1 MKFLSATAVF
11 AAALPSVTEAST
23 SESPITITDLSS
35 NRTGTFSSQFTEIIP
50 EGGAEYKISGNVS
63 FSSFSNISEEIQEPS
78 SDPEQEENDDN
89 DEESSLES
97 PNTVTEE
104 NSSPETPGD
113 NSQTSSPQEAER
125 GPEESSSST
134 TTSSPSTPSEQTQN
148 NAIAL
153 RSFLYSLQAETE
165 ETGQTPQEGVSSEEP
180 TPPESTE
187 EDQQGSTEEGQ
198 EKPNV
203 QNTTSGGGAFYN
215 NHTGPL
221 SFVNN
226 PENPGSLTLSKIRV
240 TGEGGAIYSKG
251 PLSIKDLKQLVLAE
265 NLSKKAGGAILGES
279 TVTISGVDTLTFSK
293 NAVEVTFVDQSETQT
308 PSAGS
313 ETEVPSDSSND
324 SDHSSS
330 GGDSSGVSSTP
341 QAIAFSRFL
350 SASPSTDSQPEEA
363 ENTDSS
369 VKIELGCGGGIYSK
383 GKLTVSN
390 SKEISFN
397 ENSATKDGGGIYSEE
412 DISVSTAEKVL
423 FTGNTAGVVGKES
436 ATDKEQTPT
445 DPEQVS
451 PESSP
456 DSTDSQPSSTTSA
469 RLTQLSLTLSAS
481 TEGGGSN
488 GQENSLQQDEEDS
501 EDNQQEEAS
510 SNESQDADQSNS
522 ETNQSPDSE
531 SPSPTPPQ
539 SPTTEVI
546 KPVVGRGGAVY
557 TEKSLTVTDVTQIE
571 LVNNSATGAG
581 GAIYAAD
588 KVAFT
593 TTASNTSDARDP
605 GETTISDNKASG
617 CGGGV
622 CTKAFSASNLKTLT
636 LSKNTSEK
644 SGGAIYTDL
653 DALKTPEK
661 PETEP
666 STTPPSPSSPEGPAA
681 AAKTSRFVAMTST
694 PKSETVVA
702 SPASDID
709 VFINKVLNVAIT
721 ENKAAKKGGGVY
733 GKKAKFSNLD
743 KLDIS
748 NNTAQ
753 DIGGGLC
760 LTESVE
766 FDAIGS
772 LSTSNNS
779 AIAQGAGIHAKTV
792 TITNTKSAF
801 TFANNTVQ
809 ATEDPEPEV
818 TQPEENV
825 PSEEENPSS
834 TPNNGQNQ
842 NTSPANRQNQ
852 EQSGVEESGS
862 EEASD
867 VNSEQK
873 VESEGVSDSNGSNQ
887 QESPV
892 ISPSEDNDQA
902 EGSDSTSSSETNNG
916 NSDSGDQNLSEESQ
930 EKSPTEETQN
940 STSENNAESNNNSS
954 NTDSTA
960 STGSTEGNQN
970 SQTDD
975 QENSDVNSGQEVEN
989 EGVSDSNGSNQQ
1001 ESPVI
1006 SPSEDNDQAEGSDST
1021 SSSETNNGNSD
1032 SGDQNLSEESQEKS
1046 PTEETQNST
1055 SENNAES
1062 NNSSNT
1068 DSTAS
1073 TGSTEENQNSQTDDQ
1088 ENSDVN
1094 SEQKVESE
1102 GVSDSN
1108 GSNQQESQVISPSE
1122 NNDQA
1127 EGSGSTSSSENG
1139 QNQEQSGV
1147 EESGSEE
1154 ASDVNSEQKVES
1166 EEVSDSN
1173 GSNQQ
1178 ESQVIS
1184 PSENNDQAEGSGS
1197 TSSSEKND
1205 GNSESGDQNLSEES
1219 QEKSPTEE
1227 TQNSTSGNNA
1237 ESNNNSSNTDSTAST
1252 GSTEG
1257 NQNSQTDDQENR
1269 DSNENESVSSSD
1281 GSEEQHTE
1289 SENTNSHVPS
1299 QSDLSETNSETSEAN
1314 TSEHAQ
1320 NGEQTS
1326 ENADSSTKENELSE
1340 VENTES
1346 SSAVSSESPTN
1357 SQEPQTTASSRVA
1370 ILSSTDTVGSSSATS
1385 STSEASGSDTSEGES
1400 ESEAASP
1407 DAPQT
1412 EGSSD
1417 APTLVAGG
1425 AIWGDTVKIENFSG
1439 NGTFSNNKVIDNK
1452 PSGSKANVLGG
1463 AIYAKTSL
1471 DINNESSNRSIIFSD
1486 NSVSSKSTVG
1496 QVAGGAIFSPTVT
1509 IKAPVVFSKN
1519 SATHEGTNP
1528 KNGGTTLKD
1537 TFGGAIGATT
1547 SVSISKGA
1555 SFSENIADIGSAIGL
1570 VADAIPVDNNSGT
1583 ATVSDP
1589 GTPSTTPDTQNK
1601 DTVRLEGGSYYF
1613 EKNKALK
1620 RATIYAPTVSI
1631 KAYTATFN
1639 QNSSAEEGSAIYF
1652 TKEASIESLGSV
1664 LFTGNLVTPTKST
1677 TVISTENVKK
1687 YGAAIFGQIADTN
1700 GTQPTSQTTTDNLP
1714 LTLIASGGNISFR
1727 NNEYRPTAADIGQST
1742 FCSIGGDVKLS
1753 MQAAEGKT
1761 ISFFDAIQTTTKKTG
1776 TQASAYDT
1784 LDINKSNN
1792 PKTVNSAF
1800 TGTIMFSSELHENKS
1815 YIPQNVVLH
1824 SGSLVLKANTEL
1836 HVISFEQKEG
1846 SSLIMEPGAVL
1857 SNQATADGSLVIN
1870 SLTIDLSSVGTTVS
1884 SGGGL
1889 FTPPELRIVDTNTA
1903 GGGNSGAQ
1911 PGGSSGA
1918 PTGGGNGGA
1927 ESNPGN
1933 GSSSS
1938 SPDANNTGSG
1948 SSSTNTDQSN
1958 VSGGNGA
1965 SSSADSGSST
1975 PSSSSPLPTAAS
1987 AQASI
1992 TKNLTAATPAA
2003 PTAPGTTGN
2012 QVILDG
2018 VITLVDPNG
2027 TFFQNPALGSDQTIS
2042 LLVLPTDSSKMQ
2054 AQKVVLTGDVSPV
2067 KGYTGTLTLDLSNLQ
2082 NGIQANWTF
2091 NSYRQW
2097 AYIPRDNHFYANSI
2111 IGSQMSMATVKQGL
2125 INDKLNLARFDE
2137 VAYNNLW
2144 VSGVGTMLSQRG
2156 GPRSEEM
2163 TYYSRGASVALDAK
2177 PAQDLIIGAA
2187 FSKMIGRSKS
2197 LKQEHNYTHKGSEY
2211 SYQASVY
2218 GGRPFHLV
2226 MNRGTERT
2234 LPLLLQGVISYGYIK
2249 HDTVTHYPTIRERN
2263 KGEWEDLGWLA
2274 ALRLSSILKAPK
2286 QGDSK
2291 RISVFG
2297 EFEYSS
2303 IRQKQF
2309 TETEYDPRYFGNCT
2323 YRNLAI
2329 PLGIALEGEFKGN
2342 DILMYNRFSVAYMPS
2357 IYRNSPVCKYKVLS
2371 SGEGGEI
2378 ICGVPTRNTSRAE
2391 YSTQLYLGP
2400 LWTLYGSYT
2409 LEADAHTLAN
2419 MINCGARMTF

>member
-23 SESPITITDLSS
+23 SESPKEIKDLSS
-35 NRTGTFSSQFTEIIP
+35 DRTGSSSQFTEIIP
-50 EGGAEYKISGNVS
+50 DGGAEYQISGNVS
-63 FSSFSNISEEIQEPS
+63 FSSFSNIPEEIKDKEPS
-78 SDPEQEENDDN
+78 SDSEGEEND
-89 DEESSLES
+89 ETAEASSS
-97 PNTVTEE
+97 DSQNTETNAEE
-104 NSSPETPGD
+104 NSQPSSSETQGD
-113 NSQTSSPQEAER
+113 NSRASAPQEAESA
-125 GPEESSSST
+125 PEEPSSST
-134 TTSSPSTPSEQTQN
+134 TTSSQSTSSDQPQN

-165 ETGQTPQEGVSSEEP
+165 ERAPASPDGSSSEAP
-180 TPPESTE
+180 TPPES
-187 EDQQGSTEEGQ
+187 EEGGQQ
-198 EKPNV
+198 EQSVK
-203 QNTTSGGGAFYN
+203 NTSSGGGAFYN
-215 NHTGPL
+215 NHEGEL
-221 SFVNN
+221 SLVNN
-226 PENPGSLTLSKIRV
+226 PANPGSLTLSKIRV

-251 PLSIKDLKQLVLAE
+251 PLSIKDLKQLVLAD

-279 TVTISGVDTLTFSK
+279 TVTITGVDTLTFSK
-293 NAVEVTFVDQSETQT
+293 NAVEVTFVDK
-308 PSAGS
+308 S
-313 ETEVPSDSSND
+313 ETEAPSDSSGTGDSSDSSEAEGSSGSSND
-324 SDHSSS
+324 SANNSS
-330 GGDSSGVSSTP
+330 GGDSNGVSAAA
-341 QAIAFSRFL
+341 QAAAFSRFL
-350 SASPSTDSQPEEA
+350 SASTSTDPQPGEA
-363 ENTDSS
+363 ENTDSTLN
-369 VKIELGCGGGIYSK
+369 VKLGCGGGIYSK
-383 GKLTVSN
+383 GKLTVSD

-397 ENSATKDGGGIYSEE
+397 ENSATKDGGGIYSEN
-412 DISVSTAEKVL
+412 DISVSAAEKVL

-436 ATDKEQTPT
+436 TTDTEQTPT
-445 DPEQVS
+445 DQEQGSQGTEQDS
-451 PESSP
+451 PESSPGSTSSQGSSP
-456 DSTDSQPSSTTSA
+456 DSTDSQQSAPNSASSQQSSIASA
-469 RLTQLSLTLSAS
+469 RLTQLSLTRSAS
-481 TEGGGSN
+481 TEASGST
-488 GQENSLQQDEEDS
+488 GQENTSQQNGQTS
-501 EDNQQEEAS
+501 EGNQQGQAS
-510 SNESQDADQSNS
+510 SNENQDQSAS
-522 ETNQSPDSE
+522 ENDQSSGGG
-531 SPSPTPPQ
+531 SSSPTTPQ
-539 SPTTEVI
+539 SPTPEVI

-557 TEKSLTVTDVTQIE
+557 TEKSLTVTDVTKIE
-571 LVNNSATGAG
+571 LVKNSATGDG

-593 TTASNTSDARDP
+593 TTTASDTSAARDP
-605 GETTISDNKASG
+605 GDTTISENKASG

-622 CTKAFSASNLKTLT
+622 CTKAFSANNLKTLT

-661 PETEP
+661 SETEP
-666 STTPPSPSSPEGPAA
+666 STTPPSRPEGQAA
-681 AAKTSRFVAMTST
+681 AAKTSRFVATTSA

-702 SPASDID
+702 SPDSAID
-709 VFINKVLNVAIT
+709 VCINEVLSVAIT

-779 AIAQGAGIHAKTV
+779 AIAQGAGIHAQTV

-801 TFANNTVQ
+801 TFADNTVK
-809 ATEDPEPEV
+809 ATEDPKPEV
-818 TQPEENV
+818 TQPEGTA
-825 PSEEENPSS
+825 PSEEEKPSS
-834 TPNNGQNQ
+834 PPNNEQ
-842 NTSPANRQNQ
+842 TQ
-852 EQSGVEESGS
+852 EPSG
-862 EEASD
+862 
-867 VNSEQK
+867 
-873 VESEGVSDSNGSNQ
+873 
-887 QESPV
+887 
-892 ISPSEDNDQA
+892 A
-902 EGSDSTSSSETNNG
+902 EGSDSEEASETNRGQEGETEEVSNSNESASTLSSERNSESEG
-916 NSDSGDQNLSEESQ
+916 RSDSNEADQQESRVISNSEESEQAERSDSTSFSVRNNENSDSEAHTLSETS
-930 EKSPTEETQN
+930 EETLN
-940 STSENNAESNNNSS
+940 STPENNVESNNNSS
-954 NTDSTA
+954 HTESTANTD
-960 STGSTEGNQN
+960 STEGNQD
-970 SQTDD
+970 SQTGD
-975 QENSDVNSGQEVEN
+975 QEH
-989 EGVSDSNGSNQQ
+989 
-1001 ESPVI
+1001 
-1006 SPSEDNDQAEGSDST
+1006 
-1021 SSSETNNGNSD
+1021 
-1032 SGDQNLSEESQEKS
+1032 
-1046 PTEETQNST
+1046 
-1055 SENNAES
+1055 
-1062 NNSSNT
+1062 
-1068 DSTAS
+1068 
-1073 TGSTEENQNSQTDDQ
+1073 
-1088 ENSDVN
+1088 
-1094 SEQKVESE
+1094 
-1102 GVSDSN
+1102 
-1108 GSNQQESQVISPSE
+1108 
-1122 NNDQA
+1122 
-1127 EGSGSTSSSENG
+1127 
-1139 QNQEQSGV
+1139 
-1147 EESGSEE
+1147 
-1154 ASDVNSEQKVES
+1154 
-1166 EEVSDSN
+1166 
-1173 GSNQQ
+1173 
-1178 ESQVIS
+1178 
-1184 PSENNDQAEGSGS
+1184 
-1197 TSSSEKND
+1197 
-1205 GNSESGDQNLSEES
+1205 
-1219 QEKSPTEE
+1219 
-1227 TQNSTSGNNA
+1227 
-1237 ESNNNSSNTDSTAST
+1237 
-1252 GSTEG
+1252 
-1257 NQNSQTDDQENR
+1257 R
-1269 DSNENESVSSSD
+1269 DSNEDESVSSSD
-1281 GSEEQHTE
+1281 GSAEQPTA
-1289 SENTNSHVPS
+1289 SENTNSHVSS
-1299 QSDLSETNSETSEAN
+1299 QSEPSAANSGQEAASEGVSASTSPSEINNESETQTLSEGSQETSENPEPEAAN
-1314 TSEHAQ
+1314 SEP
-1320 NGEQTS
+1320 
-1326 ENADSSTKENELSE
+1326 SSP
-1340 VENTES
+1340 
-1346 SSAVSSESPTN
+1346 VSSESSTN
-1357 SQEPQTTASSRVA
+1357 NQETHTTASSRVA
-1370 ILSSTDTVGSSSATS
+1370 ILSSTSTVVSSSDASPTS
-1385 STSEASGSDTSEGES
+1385 NDSGSGASEEGS
-1400 ESEAASP
+1400 ESEAESP
-1407 DAPQT
+1407 EGPQP

-1417 APTLVAGG
+1417 SPTLVAGG

-1439 NGTFSNNKVIDNK
+1439 NGTFSKNTVIDNK
-1452 PSGSKANVLGG
+1452 NSGSTANVLGG

-1471 DINNESSNRSIIFSD
+1471 DINNENSNRSIVFSE
-1486 NSVSSKSTVG
+1486 NSVSSKSTSG
-1496 QVAGGAIFSPTVT
+1496 QVAGGALFSPTVT

-1519 SATHEGTNP
+1519 SATNEGASH
-1528 KNGGTTLKD
+1528 KD

-1555 SFSENIADIGSAIGL
+1555 RFSENVADIGSAIGL
-1570 VADAIPVDNNSGT
+1570 VAGAIPVDNNPVT
-1583 ATVSDP
+1583 TTVSDS
-1589 GTPSTTPDTQNK
+1589 GTQSTTPAPQNK

-1639 QNSSAEEGSAIYF
+1639 QNSSAEDGSAIYF

-1664 LFTGNLVTPTKST
+1664 LFTGNLVTPTTST
-1677 TVISTENVKK
+1677 AVLSTEAVQK
-1687 YGAAIFGQIADTN
+1687 YGAAIFGQIAATN
-1700 GTQPTSQTTTDNLP
+1700 GAQPTSQATENLP
-1714 LTLIASGGNISFR
+1714 LKLIASGGNISFR
-1727 NNEYRPTAADIGQST
+1727 NNEYRPNAADIGQST
-1742 FCSIGGDVKLS
+1742 FCSIGGDVKLT

-1761 ISFFDAIQTTTKKTG
+1761 ISFFDAIRTTTKKTG
-1776 TQASAYDT
+1776 TQAAAYDT
-1784 LDINKSNN
+1784 LDINKSND
-1792 PKTVNSAF
+1792 TGAVNSAF

-1870 SLTIDLSSVGTTVS
+1870 NLTIDLSSVGTTAS

-1889 FTPPELRIVDTNTA
+1889 FTPPELRIVDTTGGGSSGA
-1903 GGGNSGAQ
+1903 QTGGNSGAQ
-1911 PGGSSGA
+1911 GGSSGSVD
-1918 PTGGGNGGA
+1918 
-1927 ESNPGN
+1927 SNPSNGSSGSGQDANNASGQGANSSGN
-1933 GSSSS
+1933 GSSSTGTDS
-1938 SPDANNTGSG
+1938 SVN
-1948 SSSTNTDQSN
+1948 
-1958 VSGGNGA
+1958 GGNGA
-1965 SSSADSGSST
+1965 GS
-1975 PSSSSPLPTAAS
+1975 PAASSSPAPAPSSTTSTTAAS

-1992 TKNLTAATPAA
+1992 TKNLTAATPAVPA
-2003 PTAPGTTGN
+2003 NPGTIGN
-2012 QVILDG
+2012 KVIIDG

-2042 LLVLPTDSSKMQ
+2042 LLVLPKDSNKMQ
-2054 AQKVVLTGDVSPV
+2054 AQKVVLSGDISPA
-2067 KGYTGTLTLDLSNLQ
+2067 KGYTGNLTLDLNNLQ
-2082 NGIQANWTF
+2082 NGIQAIWTF
-2091 NSYRQW
+2091 KSYRQW
-2097 AYIPRDNHFYANSI
+2097 VYIPRDNHFYANSI
-2111 IGSQMSMATVKQGL
+2111 LGSQMSMATVKQGL

-2144 VSGVGTMLSQRG
+2144 VSGVGTKLSQRG

-2274 ALRLSSILKAPK
+2274 ALRLSSVLKAPT

>member
-23 SESPITITDLSS
+23 SESPIKITDLSS
-35 NRTGTFSSQFTEIIP
+35 NRTGTSSSPFTETVP
-50 EGGAEYKISGNVS
+50 AEGAEYKISGDVS
-63 FSSFSNISEEIQEPS
+63 FSSFSNIPEDIKEPPLDSGQE
-78 SDPEQEENDDN
+78 DNDDN
-89 DEESSLES
+89 TEDASSDS
-97 PNTVTEE
+97 QNTNKEE
-104 NSSPETPGD
+104 NPSPGTQGD
-113 NSQTSSPQEAER
+113 NSQPSSSQEAASV
-125 GPEESSSST
+125 PEESSAST
-134 TTSSPSTPSEQTQN
+134 TTTSPSTSSDQPQN

-165 ETGQTPQEGVSSEEP
+165 ETGQTSQEGVSSEE
-180 TPPESTE
+180 TTHPESTE
-187 EDQQGSTEEGQ
+187 EDQPGSTEEGQ
-198 EKPNV
+198 EKPSV
-203 QNTTSGGGAFYN
+203 QNTISGGGAFYN
-215 NHTGPL
+215 NHEGPL

-293 NAVEVTFVDQSETQT
+293 NAVEVTFVDPSETQN
-308 PSAGS
+308 PSNGS
-313 ETEVPSDSSND
+313 EIEGPSDSSSD

-330 GGDSSGVSSTP
+330 SGDSSGVSSTP
-341 QAIAFSRFL
+341 QAVAFSRFL

-469 RLTQLSLTLSAS
+469 RLTQLSLTRSAS
-481 TEGGGSN
+481 TEGGESN
-488 GQENSLQQDEEDS
+488 GQENTTQQDGQDS
-501 EDNQQEEAS
+501 EDAQQEEAS
-510 SNESQDADQSNS
+510 SDESQDNDQSDAENNQPSNS
-522 ETNQSPDSE
+522 ESSST
-531 SPSPTPPQ
+531 TPPQ

-557 TEKSLTVTDVTQIE
+557 TEKSLTVTDVTKIE
-571 LVNNSATGAG
+571 LVKNSATGAG
-581 GAIYAAD
+581 GAIYATD

-593 TTASNTSDARDP
+593 TTASNAGDARDP

-681 AAKTSRFVAMTST
+681 AAKTSRFVATTST

-940 STSENNAESNNNSS
+940 STSENNAESNNSS

-960 STGSTEGNQN
+960 STGSTEENQN

-1001 ESPVI
+1001 ESQVI
-1006 SPSEDNDQAEGSDST
+1006 SPSEDS
-1021 SSSETNNGNSD
+1021 
-1032 SGDQNLSEESQEKS
+1032 
-1046 PTEETQNST
+1046 
-1055 SENNAES
+1055 
-1062 NNSSNT
+1062 
-1068 DSTAS
+1068 
-1073 TGSTEENQNSQTDDQ
+1073 
-1088 ENSDVN
+1088 
-1094 SEQKVESE
+1094 
-1102 GVSDSN
+1102 
-1108 GSNQQESQVISPSE
+1108 
-1122 NNDQA
+1122 DQA

-1227 TQNSTSGNNA
+1227 TQNSTSENNA

-1570 VADAIPVDNNSGT
+1570 VAGAIPVANNSVT
-1583 ATVSDP
+1583 AKVSDSEN
-1589 GTPSTTPDTQNK
+1589 PSTTPDTQNK

-1620 RATIYAPTVSI
+1620 RATIYAPIVSI
-1631 KAYTATFN
+1631 KAHTATFN

>member
-23 SESPITITDLSS
+23 SESPIKLTDLSL
-35 NRTGTFSSQFTEIIP
+35 NGTDSSSQFTKIVP
-50 EGGAEYKISGNVS
+50 EGGAEYEISGDVS
-63 FSSFSNISEEIQEPS
+63 FSSFSNIPEDIKEPS
-78 SDPEQEENDDN
+78 LGSEPEENDETAEDSSSDSRN
-89 DEESSLES
+89 TNTEETPQSPSPEAPENNSLTPSPQDAERVSEESPS
-97 PNTVTEE
+97 P
-104 NSSPETPGD
+104 
-113 NSQTSSPQEAER
+113 
-125 GPEESSSST
+125 T
-134 TTSSPSTPSEQTQN
+134 TTPSPSTPSEQPLSS
-148 NAIAL
+148 AIAL

-165 ETGQTPQEGVSSEEP
+165 EPVPASQDGSSSEE
-180 TPPESTE
+180 TALPET
-187 EDQQGSTEEGQ
+187 TEEGQ
-198 EKPNV
+198 QKPEV
-203 QNTTSGGGAFYN
+203 KNTDSGGGAFYN
-215 NHTGPL
+215 NHKGTL
-221 SFVNN
+221 SLVNN
-226 PENPGSLTLSKIRV
+226 PENPGSLTLSNIRV
-240 TGEGGAIYSKG
+240 TGAGGAIYSKG
-251 PLSIKDLKQLVLAE
+251 PLSIKDLKQLVLE
-265 NLSKKAGGAILGES
+265 DNLSKQAGGAILGES
-279 TVTISGVDTLTFSK
+279 TVTITGVDTLTFSK
-293 NAVEVTFVDQSETQT
+293 NAVKVTFVDKSETQN
-308 PSAGS
+308 PPAGS
-313 ETEVPSDSSND
+313 EAEAPSDSSD
-324 SDHSSS
+324 GSDTHSSS
-330 GGDSSGVSSTP
+330 GDSSGGSSAAP
-341 QAIAFSRFL
+341 QAAAFSRFL
-350 SASPSTDSQPEEA
+350 SASPSPASQPEEA
-363 ENTDSS
+363 ENAASS
-369 VKIELGCGGGIYSK
+369 LNFELGCGGGIYSK
-383 GKLTVSN
+383 GALTVSN
-390 SKEISFN
+390 SKEISFK

-412 DISVSTAEKVL
+412 NISVSTAEKVL

-436 ATDKEQTPT
+436 ATDTEQPPT
-445 DPEQVS
+445 GAEQDS
-451 PESSP
+451 PESAPNSIN
-456 DSTDSQPSSTTSA
+456 SQPNSIASA
-469 RLTQLSLTLSAS
+469 RLTQLSLTRSAS
-481 TEGGGSN
+481 TEVNGSQGQEDSPQQN
-488 GQENSLQQDEEDS
+488 GQGSENNRQGEAS
-501 EDNQQEEAS
+501 EDTQQGETSSDGNQGTDQP
-510 SNESQDADQSNS
+510 ESGNDQSS
-522 ETNQSPDSE
+522 D
-531 SPSPTPPQ
+531 SPSSGSAPSSPTSPQ
-539 SPTTEVI
+539 SPAPEVI
-546 KPVVGRGGAVY
+546 KPVVGSGGAVY
-557 TEKSLTVTDVTQIE
+557 TKKSLTVTDVTKIE
-571 LVNNSATGAG
+571 LVKNSATGDG

-593 TTASNTSDARDP
+593 TTTASDTSAARDP
-605 GETTISDNKASG
+605 GETIISENKASG

-653 DALKTPEK
+653 DALKTTESV
-661 PETEP
+661 ETKQP
-666 STTPPSPSSPEGPAA
+666 TPSSSIPEAPAA
-681 AAKTSRFVAMTST
+681 AAKTSRFVATTSN
-694 PKSETVVA
+694 PQSETVVD
-702 SPASDID
+702 SPDSAID
-709 VFINKVLNVAIT
+709 VFINEVLQVSIT

-801 TFANNTVQ
+801 TFANNTVK
-809 ATEDPEPEV
+809 ATEDPKPEV
-818 TQPEENV
+818 TQPGESG
-825 PSEEENPSS
+825 PSEEETPPS
-834 TPNNGQNQ
+834 TPSNEQNQ
-842 NTSPANRQNQ
+842 TASPENRQNP
-852 EQSGVEESGS
+852 EQPGA
-862 EEASD
+862 EASD
-867 VNSEQK
+867 SAEASDENSDQEA
-873 VESEGVSDSNGSNQ
+873 ESEGVPTSNGSNPP
-887 QESPV
+887 ESLVRSDSENSNQAEESVSAP
-892 ISPSEDNDQA
+892 SLARSGESGTQNPSEPSQGTSSTDTTP
-902 EGSDSTSSSETNNG
+902 DSTSE
-916 NSDSGDQNLSEESQ
+916 
-930 EKSPTEETQN
+930 
-940 STSENNAESNNNSS
+940 
-954 NTDSTA
+954 
-960 STGSTEGNQN
+960 
-970 SQTDD
+970 
-975 QENSDVNSGQEVEN
+975 
-989 EGVSDSNGSNQQ
+989 
-1001 ESPVI
+1001 
-1006 SPSEDNDQAEGSDST
+1006 
-1021 SSSETNNGNSD
+1021 
-1032 SGDQNLSEESQEKS
+1032 
-1046 PTEETQNST
+1046 
-1055 SENNAES
+1055 
-1062 NNSSNT
+1062 
-1068 DSTAS
+1068 
-1073 TGSTEENQNSQTDDQ
+1073 
-1088 ENSDVN
+1088 
-1094 SEQKVESE
+1094 
-1102 GVSDSN
+1102 
-1108 GSNQQESQVISPSE
+1108 
-1122 NNDQA
+1122 
-1127 EGSGSTSSSENG
+1127 
-1139 QNQEQSGV
+1139 
-1147 EESGSEE
+1147 
-1154 ASDVNSEQKVES
+1154 
-1166 EEVSDSN
+1166 
-1173 GSNQQ
+1173 
-1178 ESQVIS
+1178 
-1184 PSENNDQAEGSGS
+1184 
-1197 TSSSEKND
+1197 
-1205 GNSESGDQNLSEES
+1205 
-1219 QEKSPTEE
+1219 
-1227 TQNSTSGNNA
+1227 
-1237 ESNNNSSNTDSTAST
+1237 
-1252 GSTEG
+1252 
-1257 NQNSQTDDQENR
+1257 
-1269 DSNENESVSSSD
+1269 
-1281 GSEEQHTE
+1281 HTE
-1289 SENTNSHVPS
+1289 P
-1299 QSDLSETNSETSEAN
+1299 A
-1314 TSEHAQ
+1314 
-1320 NGEQTS
+1320 
-1326 ENADSSTKENELSE
+1326 
-1340 VENTES
+1340 VENTEPS
-1346 SSAVSSESPTN
+1346 NTVPSEPSTN
-1357 SQEPQTTASSRVA
+1357 NPGAQATASSRVA
-1370 ILSSTDTVGSSSATS
+1370 ILSSANTVVSSSAAPSPVENNTS
-1385 STSEASGSDTSEGES
+1385 AENSSEASGSTASEGDS
-1400 ESEAASP
+1400 ESAEASP
-1407 DAPQT
+1407 DESQT
-1412 EGSSD
+1412 AGSND
-1417 APTLVAGG
+1417 TPTLVAGG

-1439 NGTFSNNKVIDNK
+1439 NGTFSKNTVIDNK
-1452 PSGSKANVLGG
+1452 TPASQANVLGG

-1471 DINNESSNRSIIFSD
+1471 DINNGSSNRSIIFSE

-1519 SATHEGTNP
+1519 SATNEGASH
-1528 KNGGTTLKD
+1528 KD

-1555 SFSENIADIGSAIGL
+1555 RFSENTADIGSAIGL
-1570 VADAIPVDNNSGT
+1570 VAGAIPVDNNSGT

-1589 GTPSTTPDTQNK
+1589 ATPNTNPDPQNK

-1664 LFTGNLVTPTKST
+1664 LFTGNLVTPTTST
-1677 TVISTENVKK
+1677 AVISTEAVKK
-1687 YGAAIFGQIADTN
+1687 YGAAIFGQIADTS
-1700 GTQPTSQTTTDNLP
+1700 GTQPTSQTPPTTTPENLP
-1714 LTLIASGGNISFR
+1714 LKLIASGGNISFR
-1727 NNEYRPTAADIGQST
+1727 NNEYRPTATAIGQST
-1742 FCSIGGDVKLS
+1742 FCSIGGDVKLT

-1761 ISFFDAIQTTTKKTG
+1761 ISFFDAIRTTTKKTG

-1784 LDINKSNN
+1784 LDINN
-1792 PKTVNSAF
+1792 PDDARAVNSAF

-1870 SLTIDLSSVGTTVS
+1870 NLTIDLSSVGTTVS
-1884 SGGGL
+1884 PGGGL
-1889 FTPPELRIVDTNTA
+1889 FTPPELRIVDTT

-1911 PGGSSGA
+1911 GGSSGA
-1918 PTGGGNGGA
+1918 PTGGSGGDQTGGSSGSADSNPSNGSASGSQGANNAGGDSSSTSTNQSNGSENGGA
-1927 ESNPGN
+1927 SPSAAN
-1933 GSSSS
+1933 S
-1938 SPDANNTGSG
+1938 SPAPAP
-1948 SSSTNTDQSN
+1948 SSTN
-1958 VSGGNGA
+1958 
-1965 SSSADSGSST
+1965 ST
-1975 PSSSSPLPTAAS
+1975 TAAS

-2003 PTAPGTTGN
+2003 PAVPATTGN
-2012 QVILDG
+2012 KVIIDG

-2027 TFFQNPALGSDQTIS
+2027 TFFQNPALGSNQTIS
-2042 LLVLPTDSSKMQ
+2042 LLVLPKDPNQMQ
-2054 AQKVVLTGDVSPV
+2054 AQKVVLTGDVAPQ

-2091 NSYRQW
+2091 KSYRQW
-2097 AYIPRDNHFYANSI
+2097 VYIPRDNHFYANSI
-2111 IGSQMSMATVKQGL
+2111 LGSQMSMATVKQGL

-2144 VSGVGTMLSQRG
+2144 VSGVGTKLSQRG

-2274 ALRLSSILKAPK
+2274 ALRLSSVLKAPT

-2323 YRNLAI
+2323 YRNLAT

>member
-11 AAALPSVTEAST
+11 AAALPSVTEASA
-23 SESPITITDLSS
+23 SESPTESQIKHIDLNS
-35 NRTGTFSSQFTEIIP
+35 NRTGSSSPFTETVP
-50 EGGAEYKISGNVS
+50 AEGAEYKISGDVS
-63 FSSFSNISEEIQEPS
+63 FSSFSNIPEEIKDPS
-78 SDPEQEENDDN
+78 SNPEQEEDVET
-89 DEESSLES
+89 DEESSLDSQET
-97 PNTVTEE
+97 NTEE
-104 NSSPETPGD
+104 TSPSPSSEAQGNTSPTPS
-113 NSQTSSPQEAER
+113 SQESESA
-125 GPEESSSST
+125 PEESSSST
-134 TTSSPSTPSEQTQN
+134 SSPSPSPSSSQPQN
-148 NAIAL
+148 DATAL
-153 RSFLYSLQAETE
+153 RSFLYSLQAETA
-165 ETGQTPQEGVSSEEP
+165 ETPPISPEGASNGEP
-180 TPPESTE
+180 TPPGSTE
-187 EDQQGSTEEGQ
+187 EDQQ
-198 EKPNV
+198 KPDV
-203 QNTTSGGGAFYN
+203 QNTSSGGGAFYN
-215 NHTGPL
+215 NHTGTL
-221 SFVNN
+221 SFVND
-226 PENPGSLTLSKIRV
+226 PANPGSLTLSKIRV
-240 TGEGGAIYSKG
+240 TGAGGAIYSKG
-251 PLSIKDLKQLVLAE
+251 PLSIKDLKQLVLKE
-265 NLSKKAGGAILGES
+265 NLSKQAGGAILGES

-293 NAVEVTFVDQSETQT
+293 NAVKVTFVDKQETED
-308 PSAGS
+308 SSGGS
-313 ETEVPSDSSND
+313 EAEAPSDSSRG
-324 SDHSSS
+324 SDNGSSS
-330 GGDSSGVSSTP
+330 GGSNEVSAAP
-341 QAIAFSRFL
+341 QAAAFSRFL
-350 SASPSTDSQPEEA
+350 SASPNTASQPQET
-363 ENTDSS
+363 ENTNSPLNF
-369 VKIELGCGGGIYSK
+369 ELGCGGGIYSK
-383 GKLTVSN
+383 GALTVSN
-390 SKEISFN
+390 SKEISFK
-397 ENSATKDGGGIYSEE
+397 ENSATKDGGGIYSED
-412 DISVSTAEKVL
+412 DISVSAAEKVL

-436 ATDKEQTPT
+436 ATDNKQPPT
-445 DPEQVS
+445 DTEQDS
-451 PESSP
+451 QESAP
-456 DSTDSQPSSTTSA
+456 NSTNSQPSAPGSADSHESAPNSISPQPVSTASA
-469 RLTQLSLTLSAS
+469 RLTQLSLTRSAS
-481 TEGGGSN
+481 TEASGSN
-488 GQENSLQQDEEDS
+488 DQATSPQQDG
-501 EDNQQEEAS
+501 
-510 SNESQDADQSNS
+510 QDAEDAQQDGQGSSTENQAPDQPASGNDQSS
-522 ETNQSPDSE
+522 DSTSSDSE
-531 SPSPTPPQ
+531 SPSPTSPQ

-546 KPVVGRGGAVY
+546 QHVVGSGGAVY
-557 TEKSLTVTDVTQIE
+557 TKKSLTVTDVTKIE
-571 LVNNSATGAG
+571 LVKNSATGDG

-593 TTASNTSDARDP
+593 TTTASDTSAARDP
-605 GETTISDNKASG
+605 GETTISENKASG

-653 DALKTPEK
+653 EALKTPEGVK
-661 PETEP
+661 TEQ
-666 STTPPSPSSPEGPAA
+666 TTPPSSSGPAAPAA
-681 AAKTSRFVAMTST
+681 AAKISRFVATTSN
-694 PKSETVVA
+694 PQSETVVA
-702 SPASDID
+702 SPDSDID
-709 VFINKVLNVAIT
+709 VCIKEVLSVAIT

-801 TFANNTVQ
+801 TFANNTVK
-809 ATEDPEPEV
+809 ATENPGPEV
-818 TQPEENV
+818 TQPEGTAPSDGENL
-825 PSEEENPSS
+825 PS
-834 TPNNGQNQ
+834 TPNDGQNQ
-842 NTSPANRQNQ
+842 NASPENESNQ
-852 EQSGVEESGS
+852 EPSGAEASGS
-862 EEASD
+862 EEASNAD
-867 VNSEQK
+867 SDQEAAGEEESASNRSNQPESLVSSNSEDGDQPE
-873 VESEGVSDSNGSNQ
+873 ESASAS
-887 QESPV
+887 SP
-892 ISPSEDNDQA
+892 
-902 EGSDSTSSSETNNG
+902 ETNNE
-916 NSDSGDQNLSEESQ
+916 SEAHNLAET
-930 EKSPTEETQN
+930 SPETSSTEATPN
-940 STSENNAESNNNSS
+940 STSEN
-954 NTDSTA
+954 
-960 STGSTEGNQN
+960 
-970 SQTDD
+970 
-975 QENSDVNSGQEVEN
+975 
-989 EGVSDSNGSNQQ
+989 
-1001 ESPVI
+1001 
-1006 SPSEDNDQAEGSDST
+1006 
-1021 SSSETNNGNSD
+1021 
-1032 SGDQNLSEESQEKS
+1032 
-1046 PTEETQNST
+1046 
-1055 SENNAES
+1055 
-1062 NNSSNT
+1062 
-1068 DSTAS
+1068 
-1073 TGSTEENQNSQTDDQ
+1073 
-1088 ENSDVN
+1088 
-1094 SEQKVESE
+1094 
-1102 GVSDSN
+1102 
-1108 GSNQQESQVISPSE
+1108 
-1122 NNDQA
+1122 
-1127 EGSGSTSSSENG
+1127 
-1139 QNQEQSGV
+1139 
-1147 EESGSEE
+1147 
-1154 ASDVNSEQKVES
+1154 
-1166 EEVSDSN
+1166 
-1173 GSNQQ
+1173 
-1178 ESQVIS
+1178 
-1184 PSENNDQAEGSGS
+1184 
-1197 TSSSEKND
+1197 
-1205 GNSESGDQNLSEES
+1205 
-1219 QEKSPTEE
+1219 
-1227 TQNSTSGNNA
+1227 
-1237 ESNNNSSNTDSTAST
+1237 
-1252 GSTEG
+1252 
-1257 NQNSQTDDQENR
+1257 
-1269 DSNENESVSSSD
+1269 
-1281 GSEEQHTE
+1281 TE
-1289 SENTNSHVPS
+1289 S
-1299 QSDLSETNSETSEAN
+1299 A
-1314 TSEHAQ
+1314 
-1320 NGEQTS
+1320 
-1326 ENADSSTKENELSE
+1326 
-1340 VENTES
+1340 VENTAPS
-1346 SSAVSSESPTN
+1346 NPDSSELPTS
-1357 SQEPQTTASSRVA
+1357 SQGAQANASSRVA
-1370 ILSSTDTVGSSSATS
+1370 ILSSANTAASASDAS
-1385 STSEASGSDTSEGES
+1385 STSDDSESDASEE
-1400 ESEAASP
+1400 ESEAEAESP
-1407 DAPQT
+1407 DATQT
-1412 EGSSD
+1412 AGSND
-1417 APTLVAGG
+1417 TPTLVAGG

-1439 NGTFSNNKVIDNK
+1439 NGTFSKNTVIDNK
-1452 PSGSKANVLGG
+1452 PSESKANVLGG

-1471 DINNESSNRSIIFSD
+1471 DINNGSSNRSIIFSD

-1519 SATHEGTNP
+1519 SATHEGASP
-1528 KNGGTTLKD
+1528 KDGSTTLKD

-1547 SVSISKGA
+1547 SVSISNGA
-1555 SFSENIADIGSAIGL
+1555 RFSENIADIGSAIGL
-1570 VADAIPVDNNSGT
+1570 VAGAIPVDNNSVT

-1589 GTPSTTPDTQNK
+1589 GTQSTTPAPQNENA
-1601 DTVRLEGGSYYF
+1601 VRLEGGSYYF

-1664 LFTGNLVTPTKST
+1664 LFTGNLVTPTTST
-1677 TVISTENVKK
+1677 AVLSTEAVQK
-1687 YGAAIFGQIADTN
+1687 YGAAIFGQIAATN
-1700 GTQPTSQTTTDNLP
+1700 GAQPASQATPENLP
-1714 LTLIASGGNISFR
+1714 LKLIASGGNISFR
-1727 NNEYRPTAADIGQST
+1727 NNEYRPTAPAIGQSS

-1761 ISFFDAIQTTTKKTG
+1761 ISFFDAIRTTTKKTG
-1776 TQASAYDT
+1776 TQAAAYDT
-1784 LDINKSNN
+1784 LDINKSND
-1792 PKTVNSAF
+1792 TGAVNSAF

-1884 SGGGL
+1884 PRGGL
-1889 FTPPELRIVDTNTA
+1889 FTPPELRIVDTTS
-1903 GGGNSGAQ
+1903 GGTSGAQ
-1911 PGGSSGA
+1911 TGGS
-1918 PTGGGNGGA
+1918 GGDA
-1927 ESNPGN
+1927 ASNPGN
-1933 GSSSS
+1933 GSSSGS
-1938 SPDANNTGSG
+1938 QDATNAGSG
-1948 SSSTNTDQSN
+1948 SGSTGTDSSVN
-1958 VSGGNGA
+1958 GGNGA
-1965 SSSADSGSST
+1965 SSSADS
-1975 PSSSSPLPTAAS
+1975 SSSPAPTSSTTPSPAAAS

-2003 PTAPGTTGN
+2003 PVNPGTIGN
-2012 QVILDG
+2012 KVIIDG

-2042 LLVLPTDSSKMQ
+2042 LLVLPKDSNKMQ
-2054 AQKVVLTGDVSPV
+2054 AQKVVLSGDISPQ
-2067 KGYTGTLTLDLSNLQ
+2067 KGYTGNLTLDLSNLQ
-2082 NGIQANWTF
+2082 TGIQAIWTF
-2091 NSYRQW
+2091 KSYRQW

-2111 IGSQMSMATVKQGL
+2111 LGSQMSMASVKQGL

-2144 VSGVGTMLSQRG
+2144 VSGVGTKLSQRG

-2274 ALRLSSILKAPK
+2274 ALRLSSVLKAPT

-2323 YRNLAI
+2323 YRNLAT

>member
-11 AAALPSVTEAST
+11 AAALPSVTEANS
-23 SESPITITDLSS
+23 SESPIKLTDS
-35 NRTGTFSSQFTEIIP
+35 NRTGSSSQFTEIIP
-50 EGGAEYKISGNVS
+50 DGGAEYEISGNVS
-63 FSSFSNISEEIQEPS
+63 FSSFSNIPEEIKDPSPAPEHEENADTDEDSSPDSRNTNPEETPQNPS
-78 SDPEQEENDDN
+78 S
-89 DEESSLES
+89 
-97 PNTVTEE
+97 
-104 NSSPETPGD
+104 ETPRD
-113 NSQTSSPQEAER
+113 DSQASSSQESDGASED
-125 GPEESSSST
+125 GSSST
-134 TTSSPSTPSEQTQN
+134 PTASPSTPPEQPLSS
-148 NAIAL
+148 AIAL

-165 ETGQTPQEGVSSEEP
+165 ERAPISQDGGSNGDATPSEP
-180 TPPESTE
+180 
-187 EDQQGSTEEGQ
+187 TEEGQ
-198 EKPNV
+198 QEPRVN
-203 QNTTSGGGAFYN
+203 NTISGGGAFYN
-215 NHTGPL
+215 NHEEKL
-221 SFVNN
+221 SLVNN
-226 PENPGSLTLSKIRV
+226 PENPGSLTLSNIRV
-240 TGEGGAIYSKG
+240 TGAGGAIYSKG
-251 PLSIKDLKQLVLAE
+251 PLSIKNLKQLVLEE
-265 NLSKKAGGAILGES
+265 NLSKQAGGAILGES
-279 TVTISGVDTLTFSK
+279 TVTISGVDTLTFTK
-293 NAVEVTFVDQSETQT
+293 NAVKVTFVDK
-308 PSAGS
+308 S
-313 ETEVPSDSSND
+313 ETEGSEPEGPSGSPEAEAPSGSSNA
-324 SDHSSS
+324 SDNNSS
-330 GGDSSGVSSTP
+330 GGGSNGVPSTP
-341 QAIAFSRFL
+341 QAAAFSRFL
-350 SASPSTDSQPEEA
+350 SASPSLDSQPNKT
-363 ENTDSS
+363 ENTNSTLNF
-369 VKIELGCGGGIYSK
+369 ELGCGGGIYSK
-383 GKLTVSN
+383 DKLTVSN

-397 ENSATKDGGGIYSEE
+397 ENSATKDGGGIYSENE
-412 DISVSTAEKVL
+412 ISVSTAEKVL
-423 FTGNTAGVVGKES
+423 FTGNTAGVVGTAS

-445 DPEQVS
+445 DQKQGSQESTPDS
-451 PESSP
+451 ADSHESSP
-456 DSTDSQPSSTTSA
+456 NPVSSQPSNTASA
-469 RLTQLSLTLSAS
+469 RLTQLSLTRSAS
-481 TEGGGSN
+481 TEASGSN
-488 GQENSLQQDEEDS
+488 GQENRSQQGEQDSANNQQGEDS
-501 EDNQQEEAS
+501 SDEN
-510 SNESQDADQSNS
+510 SNPDQPESGNDQSS
-522 ETNQSPDSE
+522 GSPSSGGE
-531 SPSPTPPQ
+531 SPSPTSPQ
-539 SPTTEVI
+539 SPAPEVI
-546 KPVVGRGGAVY
+546 QHVVGSGGAVY
-557 TEKSLTVTDVTQIE
+557 TKKSLTVTDVTKIE
-571 LVNNSATGAG
+571 LVNNSATGDG

-593 TTASNTSDARDP
+593 TTTASDTSDARDP

-653 DALKTPEK
+653 DALKTPENS
-661 PETEP
+661 ETKQP
-666 STTPPSPSSPEGPAA
+666 TPPPSIPEAPAA
-681 AAKTSRFVAMTST
+681 AAKTSRFVATTSN
-694 PKSETVVA
+694 PQSETVVD
-702 SPASDID
+702 SPDNDID
-709 VFINKVLNVAIT
+709 VFINKVLSVAIT

-801 TFANNTVQ
+801 TFANNTVK
-809 ATEDPEPEV
+809 ATEDPKPEV
-818 TQPEENV
+818 TQPEETA
-825 PSEEENPSS
+825 PSDGETPPS
-834 TPNNGQNQ
+834 TPNDGQDQTTSPENGQTQ
-842 NTSPANRQNQ
+842 G
-852 EQSGVEESGS
+852 QSGAEGRDSA
-862 EEASD
+862 EASD
-867 VNSEQK
+867 V
-873 VESEGVSDSNGSNQ
+873 SNGQEAGNEGGSASNRSNQ
-887 QESPV
+887 PEALVS
-892 ISPSEDNDQA
+892 SNSDDGDQA
-902 EGSDSTSSSETNNG
+902 E
-916 NSDSGDQNLSEESQ
+916 
-930 EKSPTEETQN
+930 
-940 STSENNAESNNNSS
+940 
-954 NTDSTA
+954 
-960 STGSTEGNQN
+960 
-970 SQTDD
+970 
-975 QENSDVNSGQEVEN
+975 
-989 EGVSDSNGSNQQ
+989 
-1001 ESPVI
+1001 
-1006 SPSEDNDQAEGSDST
+1006 
-1021 SSSETNNGNSD
+1021 
-1032 SGDQNLSEESQEKS
+1032 
-1046 PTEETQNST
+1046 
-1055 SENNAES
+1055 
-1062 NNSSNT
+1062 
-1068 DSTAS
+1068 
-1073 TGSTEENQNSQTDDQ
+1073 
-1088 ENSDVN
+1088 
-1094 SEQKVESE
+1094 
-1102 GVSDSN
+1102 
-1108 GSNQQESQVISPSE
+1108 
-1122 NNDQA
+1122 A
-1127 EGSGSTSSSENG
+1127 EGSGS
-1139 QNQEQSGV
+1139 
-1147 EESGSEE
+1147 EET
-1154 ASDVNSEQKVES
+1154 SDVSGGQEGES
-1166 EEVSDSN
+1166 EE
-1173 GSNQQ
+1173 GS
-1178 ESQVIS
+1178 
-1184 PSENNDQAEGSGS
+1184 AS
-1197 TSSSEKND
+1197 TSSPEPN
-1205 GNSESGDQNLSEES
+1205 GENNESRAQNLSETS
-1219 QEKSPTEE
+1219 QGT
-1227 TQNSTSGNNA
+1227 
-1237 ESNNNSSNTDSTAST
+1237 
-1252 GSTEG
+1252 
-1257 NQNSQTDDQENR
+1257 
-1269 DSNENESVSSSD
+1269 
-1281 GSEEQHTE
+1281 
-1289 SENTNSHVPS
+1289 SENTVSAV
-1299 QSDLSETNSETSEAN
+1299 ENSEP
-1314 TSEHAQ
+1314 
-1320 NGEQTS
+1320 
-1326 ENADSSTKENELSE
+1326 SSP
-1340 VENTES
+1340 
-1346 SSAVSSESPTN
+1346 VSSESSTT
-1357 SQEPQTTASSRVA
+1357 SQGTQAAASSRVA
-1370 ILSSTDTVGSSSATS
+1370 ILSSTNTDGSSGAAASP
-1385 STSEASGSDTSEGES
+1385 SEASESTAGEEDS

-1407 DAPQT
+1407 GASQPA
-1412 EGSSD
+1412 GSSD
-1417 APTLVAGG
+1417 SPTLVAGG

-1439 NGTFSNNKVIDNK
+1439 NGTFSKNTVIDNK
-1452 PSGSKANVLGG
+1452 NSGSTANVLGG

-1471 DINNESSNRSIIFSD
+1471 DINNGSSNRSIIFSD
-1486 NSVSSKSTVG
+1486 NSVSSKSTEG

-1519 SATHEGTNP
+1519 SATHKGTNP
-1528 KNGGTTLKD
+1528 KD

-1555 SFSENIADIGSAIGL
+1555 RFSENTADIGSAIGL
-1570 VADAIPVDNNSGT
+1570 VAGAIPVDNNSVT

-1589 GTPSTTPDTQNK
+1589 GTTSTTPDTQNK

-1664 LFTGNLVTPTKST
+1664 LFTGNLVTPTTST
-1677 TVISTENVKK
+1677 AAISTEAVKK
-1687 YGAAIFGQIADTN
+1687 YGAAIFGQIANTN

-1714 LTLIASGGNISFR
+1714 LKLIASGGNISFR
-1727 NNEYRPTAADIGQST
+1727 NNEYRPTATAIGQST

-1776 TQASAYDT
+1776 TRADAYDT
-1784 LDINKSNN
+1784 LDINAGA
-1792 PKTVNSAF
+1792 VNSAF

-1870 SLTIDLSSVGTTVS
+1870 NLTIDLSSVGTTVS
-1884 SGGGL
+1884 PGGGL
-1889 FTPPELRIVDTNTA
+1889 FTPPELRIVDTTS
-1903 GGGNSGAQ
+1903 GGNSGASAGGSNGTQ
-1911 PGGSSGA
+1911 VGSGGSVDSNSGSGSVDSNSGGGGSGSGQDATNAGNGGSS
-1918 PTGGGNGGA
+1918 TGTD
-1927 ESNPGN
+1927 SSVN
-1933 GSSSS
+1933 GSGEAGSSAAS
-1938 SPDANNTGSG
+1938 SP
-1948 SSSTNTDQSN
+1948 
-1958 VSGGNGA
+1958 
-1965 SSSADSGSST
+1965 SAPAPSST
-1975 PSSSSPLPTAAS
+1975 PSTTAAS

-1992 TKNLTAATPAA
+1992 TKNLTAAAPAVPA
-2003 PTAPGTTGN
+2003 VPATTGN
-2012 QVILDG
+2012 KVIIDG

-2027 TFFQNPALGSDQTIS
+2027 TFFQNPALGSNQTIS
-2042 LLVLPTDSSKMQ
+2042 LLVLPKDPNQMQ
-2054 AQKVVLTGDVSPV
+2054 AQKVVLTGDVSPQ
-2067 KGYTGTLTLDLSNLQ
+2067 KGYTGTFTLDLSDLKK
-2082 NGIQANWTF
+2082 GIQAQWTF
-2091 NSYRQW
+2091 KSYRQW
-2097 AYIPRDNHFYANSI
+2097 VYIPRDNHFYANSI
-2111 IGSQMSMATVKQGL
+2111 LGSQMSMATVKQGL

-2144 VSGVGTMLSQRG
+2144 VSGVGTKLSQRG

-2274 ALRLSSILKAPK
+2274 ALRLSSVLKAPT

-2323 YRNLAI
+2323 YRNLAT

>member
-23 SESPITITDLSS
+23 SESQIKHTDLNS
-35 NRTGTFSSQFTEIIP
+35 NRTGSSSSPFTETVP
-50 EGGAEYKISGNVS
+50 EGGAEYKISGDVS
-63 FSSFSNISEEIQEPS
+63 FSSFSNIPEEIKDPSLDSGQEEDVENDEGSPSDSQNTETNAEETPQSPS
-78 SDPEQEENDDN
+78 SETQGDT
-89 DEESSLES
+89 S
-97 PNTVTEE
+97 PAST
-104 NSSPETPGD
+104 
-113 NSQTSSPQEAER
+113 PQESES
-125 GPEESSSST
+125 GTEGSSSST
-134 TTSSPSTPSEQTQN
+134 ASPSPSPSSSQTQS

-165 ETGQTPQEGVSSEEP
+165 EAGQTSQDGSSSEES
-180 TPPESTE
+180 TLPETIEEGQQGTTE
-187 EDQQGSTEEGQ
+187 EDYQ
-198 EKPNV
+198 EQSK
-203 QNTTSGGGAFYN
+203 NTSSGGGAFYN
-215 NHTGPL
+215 PHDGEL

-226 PENPGSLTLSKIRV
+226 SANPGSLTLSQIRV

-251 PLSIKDLKQLVLAE
+251 PLSIKDLKQLVLTE

-279 TVTISGVDTLTFSK
+279 TVTITGVDTLTFSK
-293 NAVEVTFVDQSETQT
+293 NAVEVTFVDPSETQN
-308 PSAGS
+308 PSGGS
-313 ETEVPSDSSND
+313 GTGDSSDSSSGSD
-324 SDHSSS
+324 SNSSS
-330 GGDSSGVSSTP
+330 GNSNGDSSAT
-341 QAIAFSRFL
+341 QAAAFSRFL
-350 SASPSTDSQPEEA
+350 SASPSADPQPKET
-363 ENTDSS
+363 ENKNSTLNF
-369 VKIELGCGGGIYSK
+369 ELGCGGGIYSK
-383 GKLTVSN
+383 DKLTVSN
-390 SKEISFN
+390 SKEISFDK
-397 ENSATKDGGGIYSEE
+397 NSATKDGGGIYSEK

-423 FTGNTAGVVGKES
+423 FTGNTAGVVGTAS

-445 DPEQVS
+445 DTKQ
-451 PESSP
+451 
-456 DSTDSQPSSTTSA
+456 DSQPSAPGSTNSQPSNTPSA
-469 RLTQLSLTLSAS
+469 RLTQLSLTCSAS
-481 TEGGGSN
+481 TG
-488 GQENSLQQDEEDS
+488 
-501 EDNQQEEAS
+501 AS
-510 SNESQDADQSNS
+510 ESQDQETSRQQNEQPSEDTQQDGQAPSAESQNRDQSAS
-522 ETNQSPDSE
+522 TNDQSPGSE

-539 SPTTEVI
+539 SSSPEVI
-546 KPVVGRGGAVY
+546 KPVVGSGGAVY
-557 TEKSLTVTDVTQIE
+557 TKKSLTVTDVTKIE
-571 LVNNSATGAG
+571 LVKNSATGDG

-593 TTASNTSDARDP
+593 TTTASDTSAARDP
-605 GETTISDNKASG
+605 GETIISENKASG

-636 LSKNTSEK
+636 LSKNTSKE

-653 DALKTPEK
+653 DALKTQESLK
-661 PETEP
+661 PEQ
-666 STTPPSPSSPEGPAA
+666 TPPQSPSSPEAAAA
-681 AAKTSRFVAMTST
+681 AAKISRFVATTST
-694 PKSETVVA
+694 TQSETVVA
-702 SPASDID
+702 SPDSDID
-709 VFINKVLNVAIT
+709 VFIKEVLKVSIT

-779 AIAQGAGIHAKTV
+779 AIAQGAGIHAQTV

-801 TFANNTVQ
+801 TFANNTVK
-809 ATEDPEPEV
+809 ATEDPKPEV
-818 TQPEENV
+818 TQPEEKV
-825 PSEEENPSS
+825 PSEGEKPSS
-834 TPNNGQNQ
+834 PPNDE
-842 NTSPANRQNQ
+842 SNQ
-852 EQSGVEESGS
+852 EPAPENEPNQAQPGAEARGS

-867 VNSEQK
+867 VSSGQEA
-873 VESEGVSDSNGSNQ
+873 EGEGVPASNGSNQ
-887 QESPV
+887 PEALVRSSGEDSDRAEESVSAP
-892 ISPSEDNDQA
+892 
-902 EGSDSTSSSETNNG
+902 SSETNG
-916 NSDSGDQNLSEESQ
+916 
-930 EKSPTEETQN
+930 
-940 STSENNAESNNNSS
+940 
-954 NTDSTA
+954 
-960 STGSTEGNQN
+960 
-970 SQTDD
+970 
-975 QENSDVNSGQEVEN
+975 
-989 EGVSDSNGSNQQ
+989 
-1001 ESPVI
+1001 
-1006 SPSEDNDQAEGSDST
+1006 
-1021 SSSETNNGNSD
+1021 
-1032 SGDQNLSEESQEKS
+1032 
-1046 PTEETQNST
+1046 
-1055 SENNAES
+1055 
-1062 NNSSNT
+1062 
-1068 DSTAS
+1068 
-1073 TGSTEENQNSQTDDQ
+1073 
-1088 ENSDVN
+1088 
-1094 SEQKVESE
+1094 
-1102 GVSDSN
+1102 
-1108 GSNQQESQVISPSE
+1108 
-1122 NNDQA
+1122 
-1127 EGSGSTSSSENG
+1127 
-1139 QNQEQSGV
+1139 
-1147 EESGSEE
+1147 
-1154 ASDVNSEQKVES
+1154 
-1166 EEVSDSN
+1166 
-1173 GSNQQ
+1173 
-1178 ESQVIS
+1178 
-1184 PSENNDQAEGSGS
+1184 
-1197 TSSSEKND
+1197 
-1205 GNSESGDQNLSEES
+1205 
-1219 QEKSPTEE
+1219 
-1227 TQNSTSGNNA
+1227 
-1237 ESNNNSSNTDSTAST
+1237 
-1252 GSTEG
+1252 
-1257 NQNSQTDDQENR
+1257 
-1269 DSNENESVSSSD
+1269 
-1281 GSEEQHTE
+1281 
-1289 SENTNSHVPS
+1289 
-1299 QSDLSETNSETSEAN
+1299 ETSEAQN
-1314 TSEHAQ
+1314 ISETPP
-1320 NGEQTS
+1320 ET
-1326 ENADSSTKENELSE
+1326 SSTDTTPDSTPEHTESA
-1340 VENTES
+1340 VENSEPS
-1346 SSAVSSESPTN
+1346 SPVSSELPTSSPET
-1357 SQEPQTTASSRVA
+1357 QPTISSRVA
-1370 ILSSTDTVGSSSATS
+1370 ILSSTNTVVSSSADPS
-1385 STSEASGSDTSEGES
+1385 ASEASGSAVSGEDSGSAASGEGSQSGE
-1400 ESEAASP
+1400 ASP
-1407 DAPQT
+1407 DGNQT
-1412 EGSSD
+1412 AGSND
-1417 APTLVAGG
+1417 TPTLVAGG

-1439 NGTFSNNKVIDNK
+1439 NGTFSNNTVIDNK
-1452 PSGSKANVLGG
+1452 PSESKANVLGG

-1471 DINNESSNRSIIFSD
+1471 DINNENSNRSIVFSE
-1486 NSVSSKSTVG
+1486 NSASSKSTSG

-1509 IKAPVVFSKN
+1509 INAPVVFSKN
-1519 SATHEGTNP
+1519 SATHEGTKPQNEGVTP
-1528 KNGGTTLKD
+1528 KDGSTTLKD

-1555 SFSENIADIGSAIGL
+1555 RFSENTADIGSAIGL
-1570 VADAIPVDNNSGT
+1570 VPGAIPVDNNSGA
-1583 ATVSDP
+1583 ATVSDS
-1589 GTPSTTPDTQNK
+1589 GTPSTTSDPKNK

-1664 LFTGNLVTPTKST
+1664 LFTGNLVTPTNST
-1677 TVISTENVKK
+1677 TTTSKENVQK
-1687 YGAAIFGQIADTN
+1687 YGAAIFGQIANTN
-1700 GTQPTSQTTTDNLP
+1700 VAQPTSQTTENLP
-1714 LTLIASGGNISFR
+1714 LKLIASGGNISFR
-1727 NNEYRPTAADIGQST
+1727 NNEYRPTAPVIGQSS
-1742 FCSIGGDVKLS
+1742 FCSIGGDVKLT

-1761 ISFFDAIQTTTKKTG
+1761 ISFFDAIRTTTKKTG

-1784 LDINKSNN
+1784 LDINADA
-1792 PKTVNSAF
+1792 VNSAF

-1870 SLTIDLSSVGTTVS
+1870 NLTIDLSSVGTTVS

-1889 FTPPELRIVDTNTA
+1889 FTPPELRIVDTT
-1903 GGGNSGAQ
+1903 GGGNSVTQ
-1911 PGGSSGA
+1911 PGGS
-1918 PTGGGNGGA
+1918 GGA
-1927 ESNPGN
+1927 QGGSGGSVDNNSGG
-1933 GSSSS
+1933 GSSSDS
-1938 SPDANNTGSG
+1938 QGANNAGSG
-1948 SSSTNTDQSN
+1948 SSSSGQEANN
-1958 VSGGNGA
+1958 SGGSSSTSTAPSSASGDSGA
-1965 SSSADSGSST
+1965 SSPAANSSPAPAPSST
-1975 PSSSSPLPTAAS
+1975 TSTTAAS

-1992 TKNLTAATPAA
+1992 TKNLTAATQAT
-2003 PTAPGTTGN
+2003 PTAPATLGN
-2012 QVILDG
+2012 QVIIDG

-2042 LLVLPTDSSKMQ
+2042 LLVLPKDSNKMQ
-2054 AQKVVLTGDVSPV
+2054 AQKVVLSGDISPQ
-2067 KGYTGTLTLDLSNLQ
+2067 KGYTGNLTLDLNNLQ
-2082 NGIQANWTF
+2082 NGIQAIWTF
-2091 NSYRQW
+2091 KSYRQW
-2097 AYIPRDNHFYANSI
+2097 VYIPRDNHFYANSI
-2111 IGSQMSMATVKQGL
+2111 LGSQMSMATVKQGL

-2144 VSGVGTMLSQRG
+2144 VSGVGTKLSQRG

-2274 ALRLSSILKAPK
+2274 ALRLSSVLKAPT

>member
-1 MKFLSATAVF
+1 DNDQAEGSG
-11 AAALPSVTEAST
+11 ST
-23 SESPITITDLSS
+23 SSS
-35 NRTGTFSSQFTEIIP
+35 EKNNGNSD
-50 EGGAEYKISGNVS
+50 SGDQNL
-63 FSSFSNISEEIQEPS
+63 SEESQEK
-78 SDPEQEENDDN
+78 
-89 DEESSLES
+89 S
-97 PNTVTEE
+97 P
-104 NSSPETPGD
+104 
-113 NSQTSSPQEAER
+113 
-125 GPEESSSST
+125 
-134 TTSSPSTPSEQTQN
+134 
-148 NAIAL
+148 
-153 RSFLYSLQAETE
+153 TE
-165 ETGQTPQEGVSSEEP
+165 ETHNPTSGNNAESNNSSN
-180 TPPESTE
+180 TDSTANT
-187 EDQQGSTEEGQ
+187 GSTEE
-198 EKPNV
+198 N
-203 QNTTSGGGAFYN
+203 QNS
-215 NHTGPL
+215 
-221 SFVNN
+221 
-226 PENPGSLTLSKIRV
+226 
-240 TGEGGAIYSKG
+240 
-251 PLSIKDLKQLVLAE
+251 
-265 NLSKKAGGAILGES
+265 
-279 TVTISGVDTLTFSK
+279 
-293 NAVEVTFVDQSETQT
+293 QT
-308 PSAGS
+308 
-313 ETEVPSDSSND
+313 DN
-324 SDHSSS
+324 
-330 GGDSSGVSSTP
+330 
-341 QAIAFSRFL
+341 
-350 SASPSTDSQPEEA
+350 
-363 ENTDSS
+363 
-369 VKIELGCGGGIYSK
+369 
-383 GKLTVSN
+383 
-390 SKEISFN
+390 
-397 ENSATKDGGGIYSEE
+397 
-412 DISVSTAEKVL
+412 
-423 FTGNTAGVVGKES
+423 
-436 ATDKEQTPT
+436 
-445 DPEQVS
+445 
-451 PESSP
+451 
-456 DSTDSQPSSTTSA
+456 
-469 RLTQLSLTLSAS
+469 
-481 TEGGGSN
+481 
-488 GQENSLQQDEEDS
+488 QEN
-501 EDNQQEEAS
+501 
-510 SNESQDADQSNS
+510 
-522 ETNQSPDSE
+522 
-531 SPSPTPPQ
+531 
-539 SPTTEVI
+539 
-546 KPVVGRGGAVY
+546 
-557 TEKSLTVTDVTQIE
+557 
-571 LVNNSATGAG
+571 
-581 GAIYAAD
+581 
-588 KVAFT
+588 
-593 TTASNTSDARDP
+593 
-605 GETTISDNKASG
+605 
-617 CGGGV
+617 
-622 CTKAFSASNLKTLT
+622 
-636 LSKNTSEK
+636 
-644 SGGAIYTDL
+644 
-653 DALKTPEK
+653 
-661 PETEP
+661 
-666 STTPPSPSSPEGPAA
+666 
-681 AAKTSRFVAMTST
+681 
-694 PKSETVVA
+694 
-702 SPASDID
+702 
-709 VFINKVLNVAIT
+709 
-721 ENKAAKKGGGVY
+721 
-733 GKKAKFSNLD
+733 
-743 KLDIS
+743 
-748 NNTAQ
+748 
-753 DIGGGLC
+753 
-760 LTESVE
+760 
-766 FDAIGS
+766 
-772 LSTSNNS
+772 
-779 AIAQGAGIHAKTV
+779 
-792 TITNTKSAF
+792 
-801 TFANNTVQ
+801 
-809 ATEDPEPEV
+809 
-818 TQPEENV
+818 
-825 PSEEENPSS
+825 
-834 TPNNGQNQ
+834 
-842 NTSPANRQNQ
+842 
-852 EQSGVEESGS
+852 
-862 EEASD
+862 SD

-892 ISPSEDNDQA
+892 ISPSEDSDQA
-902 EGSDSTSSSETNNG
+902 EGSGSTSSSENG
-916 NSDSGDQNLSEESQ
+916 QNQEQSGVEESGSEE
-930 EKSPTEETQN
+930 
-940 STSENNAESNNNSS
+940 A
-954 NTDSTA
+954 
-960 STGSTEGNQN
+960 
-970 SQTDD
+970 
-975 QENSDVNSGQEVEN
+975 SDVNSEQKVES
-989 EGVSDSNGSNQQ
+989 EEVSDSNGSNQQ

-1006 SPSEDNDQAEGSDST
+1006 SSSEDS
-1021 SSSETNNGNSD
+1021 
-1032 SGDQNLSEESQEKS
+1032 
-1046 PTEETQNST
+1046 
-1055 SENNAES
+1055 
-1062 NNSSNT
+1062 
-1068 DSTAS
+1068 
-1073 TGSTEENQNSQTDDQ
+1073 
-1088 ENSDVN
+1088 
-1094 SEQKVESE
+1094 
-1102 GVSDSN
+1102 
-1108 GSNQQESQVISPSE
+1108 
-1122 NNDQA
+1122 DQA

-1184 PSENNDQAEGSGS
+1184 PSEDNDQAEGSGS
-1197 TSSSEKND
+1197 TSSSEKNN
-1205 GNSESGDQNLSEES
+1205 GNSDSGDQNLSEES

-1227 TQNSTSGNNA
+1227 TQNSTSENNA
-1237 ESNNNSSNTDSTAST
+1237 ESNNNSSNTDSTANT
-1252 GSTEG
+1252 GSTEE
-1257 NQNSQTDDQENR
+1257 NQNSQTDDPENR

-1370 ILSSTDTVGSSSATS
+1370 ILSSTDTVVSSSAAS
-1385 STSEASGSDTSEGES
+1385 PTSEASGSAASEGDS
-1400 ESEAASP
+1400 RSDASGGGSTSDEAGP
-1407 DAPQT
+1407 DGNQT

-1417 APTLVAGG
+1417 TPTLVAGG

-1519 SATHEGTNP
+1519 SATHEGTSPKNEGANP

-1589 GTPSTTPDTQNK
+1589 GTPSTTPDTQNKDK

-1727 NNEYRPTAADIGQST
+1727 NNEYRPTAPDIGQST

-1784 LDINKSNN
+1784 LDINKSND
-1792 PKTVNSAF
+1792 TEAVNSAF

-1918 PTGGGNGGA
+1918 PTGGGSGSTESTPGNGGA
-1927 ESNPGN
+1927 ESNSGGGN
-1933 GSSSS
+1933 SSGSQGATDASNGGSSASPDSSVSGGGGAGSSTDSSSS
-1938 SPDANNTGSG
+1938 AP
-1948 SSSTNTDQSN
+1948 SSN
-1958 VSGGNGA
+1958 
-1965 SSSADSGSST
+1965 ST
-1975 PSSSSPLPTAAS
+1975 PPTAAS

-1992 TKNLTAATPAA
+1992 TKNLTAAAPAPA
-2003 PTAPGTTGN
+2003 NPGTIGN
-2012 QVILDG
+2012 KVIIDG

-2144 VSGVGTMLSQRG
+2144 VSGVGTQLSQRG

>member
-23 SESPITITDLSS
+23 SESPKEIKDLSS
-35 NRTGTFSSQFTEIIP
+35 DRTGSSSQFTEIIP
-50 EGGAEYKISGNVS
+50 DGGAEYKISGNVS
-63 FSSFSNISEEIQEPS
+63 FSSFSNIPEDIKEPS
-78 SDPEQEENDDN
+78 LGSEPEENDN
-89 DEESSLES
+89 NAEESSPES
-97 PNTVTEE
+97 RNTETNTEE
-104 NSSPETPGD
+104 NHSSETQGD
-113 NSQTSSPQEAER
+113 TSPASSSQEADSA
-125 GPEESSSST
+125 PEGSSSST
-134 TTSSPSTPSEQTQN
+134 TTSSPSPSSSQTQN

-153 RSFLYSLQAETE
+153 RPFLYSLQAETE
-165 ETGQTPQEGVSSEEP
+165 EPGQTSQEDASNGE
-180 TPPESTE
+180 TTHPET
-187 EDQQGSTEEGQ
+187 TEEGQ
-198 EKPNV
+198 PGSPEEGQQKPSVN
-203 QNTTSGGGAFYN
+203 NTTSGGGAFYN
-215 NHTGPL
+215 NHTGTL
-221 SFVNN
+221 SLVNN
-226 PENPGSLTLSKIRV
+226 PANPGSLTLSKIRV

-251 PLSIKDLKQLVLAE
+251 PLSIKDLKQLVLKE
-265 NLSKKAGGAILGES
+265 NLSKQAGGAILGES
-279 TVTISGVDTLTFSK
+279 TVTITGVDTLTFSN
-293 NAVEVTFVDQSETQT
+293 NAVKVTFVDKSETQN
-308 PSAGS
+308 PPAGS
-313 ETEVPSDSSND
+313 ETEVPSGSSNA
-324 SDHSSS
+324 SDNNSS
-330 GGDSSGVSSTP
+330 GGDSSVVSSAP
-341 QAIAFSRFL
+341 QAAAFSRFL
-350 SASPSTDSQPEEA
+350 SASSSTDSQPGET

-383 GKLTVSN
+383 GKLTVSD

-397 ENSATKDGGGIYSEE
+397 ENSATKDGGGIYSEN
-412 DISVSTAEKVL
+412 DVSVSAAEKVL

-436 ATDKEQTPT
+436 ATDNKQPPT
-445 DPEQVS
+445 DQEQGSQGTEQDS
-451 PESSP
+451 PESSPGSTSSQGSSP
-456 DSTDSQPSSTTSA
+456 DSTDSQQSAPNSASSQQSGIASA
-469 RLTQLSLTLSAS
+469 RLTQLSLTRSAS
-481 TEGGGSN
+481 TEASGST
-488 GQENSLQQDEEDS
+488 GQENTSQQNGQTS
-501 EDNQQEEAS
+501 EGNQQGQAS
-510 SNESQDADQSNS
+510 STESQNADQSAS
-522 ETNQSPDSE
+522 TNDQSPGSE
-531 SPSPTPPQ
+531 SPSPTSPQ

-557 TEKSLTVTDVTQIE
+557 TEKSLTVTDVTKIE
-571 LVNNSATGAG
+571 LVKNSATGDG

-593 TTASNTSDARDP
+593 TTTASDTSAARDP

-653 DALKTPEK
+653 DALKT
-661 PETEP
+661 TEGVKTEQP
-666 STTPPSPSSPEGPAA
+666 ASPSLSRPEGQAA
-681 AAKTSRFVAMTST
+681 AAKISRFVATTSA
-694 PKSETVVA
+694 PKSETVVD
-702 SPASDID
+702 SPDSDID
-709 VFINKVLNVAIT
+709 VCIKEVLTVAIT

-748 NNTAQ
+748 NNAAQ

-779 AIAQGAGIHAKTV
+779 AIAQGAGIHAQTV

-801 TFANNTVQ
+801 TFANNTVK
-809 ATEDPEPEV
+809 ATENPGPEV
-818 TQPEENV
+818 TQPEQNAPAENE
-825 PSEEENPSS
+825 PNPNPS
-834 TPNNGQNQ
+834 PENGQ
-842 NTSPANRQNQ
+842 TQ
-852 EQSGVEESGS
+852 EQPEAEARGSGAASNADSGQEAETEE
-862 EEASD
+862 
-867 VNSEQK
+867 
-873 VESEGVSDSNGSNQ
+873 VSDSNESNR
-887 QESPV
+887 QESLV
-892 ISPSEDNDQA
+892 SSNSENSDQA
-902 EGSDSTSSSETNNG
+902 EGSDSPSSSARNGESGTPNISETSPETSS
-916 NSDSGDQNLSEESQ
+916 
-930 EKSPTEETQN
+930 TEETHD
-940 STSENNAESNNNSS
+940 STSENNVESNNNSRNTES
-954 NTDSTA
+954 AANTDST
-960 STGSTEGNQN
+960 EGDQN
-970 SQTDD
+970 SQT
-975 QENSDVNSGQEVEN
+975 G
-989 EGVSDSNGSNQQ
+989 G
-1001 ESPVI
+1001 
-1006 SPSEDNDQAEGSDST
+1006 
-1021 SSSETNNGNSD
+1021 
-1032 SGDQNLSEESQEKS
+1032 
-1046 PTEETQNST
+1046 
-1055 SENNAES
+1055 
-1062 NNSSNT
+1062 
-1068 DSTAS
+1068 
-1073 TGSTEENQNSQTDDQ
+1073 
-1088 ENSDVN
+1088 
-1094 SEQKVESE
+1094 
-1102 GVSDSN
+1102 
-1108 GSNQQESQVISPSE
+1108 
-1122 NNDQA
+1122 
-1127 EGSGSTSSSENG
+1127 
-1139 QNQEQSGV
+1139 
-1147 EESGSEE
+1147 
-1154 ASDVNSEQKVES
+1154 
-1166 EEVSDSN
+1166 
-1173 GSNQQ
+1173 
-1178 ESQVIS
+1178 
-1184 PSENNDQAEGSGS
+1184 
-1197 TSSSEKND
+1197 
-1205 GNSESGDQNLSEES
+1205 
-1219 QEKSPTEE
+1219 
-1227 TQNSTSGNNA
+1227 
-1237 ESNNNSSNTDSTAST
+1237 
-1252 GSTEG
+1252 
-1257 NQNSQTDDQENR
+1257 QENR

-1281 GSEEQHTE
+1281 GSEEPHTE
-1289 SENTNSHVPS
+1289 SEHTE
-1299 QSDLSETNSETSEAN
+1299 SEAAAPETSN
-1314 TSEHAQ
+1314 T
-1320 NGEQTS
+1320 
-1326 ENADSSTKENELSE
+1326 DSSEL
-1340 VENTES
+1340 
-1346 SSAVSSESPTN
+1346 PTSN
-1357 SQEPQTTASSRVA
+1357 QGAQAAASSRVA
-1370 ILSSTDTVGSSSATS
+1370 ILSSANTVVSSSDAPP
-1385 STSEASGSDTSEGES
+1385 TSEAPRSDASEGES

-1407 DAPQT
+1407 GASQPA
-1412 EGSSD
+1412 GSND
-1417 APTLVAGG
+1417 TPTLVAGG

-1439 NGTFSNNKVIDNK
+1439 NGTFSKNTVIDNK
-1452 PSGSKANVLGG
+1452 NSGSTANVLGG

-1471 DINNESSNRSIIFSD
+1471 DINNGSSNRNIIFSE
-1486 NSVSSKSTVG
+1486 NSVSSKSTTG

-1519 SATHEGTNP
+1519 SATHEGASH
-1528 KNGGTTLKD
+1528 KD

-1555 SFSENIADIGSAIGL
+1555 RFSENTADIGSAIGL
-1570 VADAIPVDNNSGT
+1570 VAGAIPVDNNSVPT
-1583 ATVSDP
+1583 TVSDS
-1589 GTPSTTPDTQNK
+1589 GNPSTTSDPKNK

-1664 LFTGNLVTPTKST
+1664 LFTGNLVTPTTST
-1677 TVISTENVKK
+1677 AATSKENVQK
-1687 YGAAIFGQIADTN
+1687 YGAAIFGQIAATN
-1700 GTQPTSQTTTDNLP
+1700 GTQPTSQATPENLP
-1714 LTLIASGGNISFR
+1714 LKLIASGGNISFR
-1727 NNEYRPTAADIGQST
+1727 NNEYRPTAPNIGQST

-1761 ISFFDAIQTTTKKTG
+1761 ISFFDAIRTTTKKTG
-1776 TQASAYDT
+1776 TQASAYDI
-1784 LDINKSNN
+1784 LDINQSNDT
-1792 PKTVNSAF
+1792 KAVNSAF

-1870 SLTIDLSSVGTTVS
+1870 NLTIDLSSVGTTVS

-1889 FTPPELRIVDTNTA
+1889 FTPPELRIVDTT
-1903 GGGNSGAQ
+1903 GGGNSVTQ
-1911 PGGSSGA
+1911 PGGS
-1918 PTGGGNGGA
+1918 GGA
-1927 ESNPGN
+1927 QGGSGGSVDNNSGG
-1933 GSSSS
+1933 GSSSDS
-1938 SPDANNTGSG
+1938 QGANNAGSG
-1948 SSSTNTDQSN
+1948 SSSSGQEANNSGGSSSTSTEQSN
-1958 VSGGNGA
+1958 GNGGGGASPSAA
-1965 SSSADSGSST
+1965 SSSSAPASSPT
-1975 PSSSSPLPTAAS
+1975 PSPAAAS
-1987 AQASI
+1987 TQASI
-1992 TKNLTAATPAA
+1992 AKNLTAATPAA
-2003 PTAPGTTGN
+2003 PVNPGTIGN
-2012 QVILDG
+2012 KVIIDG

-2027 TFFQNPALGSDQTIS
+2027 TFFQNPALGSNQTIS
-2042 LLVLPTDSSKMQ
+2042 LLVLPKDASKMQ
-2054 AQKVVLTGDVSPV
+2054 AQKVVLTGDVSPQ
-2067 KGYTGTLTLDLSNLQ
+2067 KGYTGNLTLDLSNLQ
-2082 NGIQANWTF
+2082 NGIQAQWTF
-2091 NSYRQW
+2091 KSYRQW
-2097 AYIPRDNHFYANSI
+2097 VYIPRDNHFYANSI
-2111 IGSQMSMATVKQGL
+2111 LGSQMSMATVKQGL

-2144 VSGVGTMLSQRG
+2144 VSGVGTKLSQRG

-2274 ALRLSSILKAPK
+2274 ALRLSSVLKAPT

-2329 PLGIALEGEFKGN
+2329 PLGLALEGEFKGN

>member
-11 AAALPSVTEAST
+11 AAALPSVTEANT
-23 SESPITITDLSS
+23 SESPTESQIKHIDLNS
-35 NRTGTFSSQFTEIIP
+35 NRTGSSSSQFTEIIP
-50 EGGAEYKISGNVS
+50 DGGAEYQISGDVS
-63 FSSFSNISEEIQEPS
+63 FSSFSNIPEEIKDPS
-78 SDPEQEENDDN
+78 LDSGQDENDDN
-89 DEESSLES
+89 AEGS
-97 PNTVTEE
+97 PSDSQDTETNTEE
-104 NSSPETPGD
+104 TPQNPSSETPRD
-113 NSQTSSPQEAER
+113 DSQASSSQESDSA
-125 GPEESSSST
+125 PEERSSST
-134 TTSSPSTPSEQTQN
+134 PTTSPSTPSEQPQN
-148 NAIAL
+148 SAIAL

-165 ETGQTPQEGVSSEEP
+165 ETPPTSQEGGSNEATTSP
-180 TPPESTE
+180 
-187 EDQQGSTEEGQ
+187 DSTEEGQ
-198 EKPNV
+198 QKPSVN
-203 QNTTSGGGAFYN
+203 NTTSGGGAFYN
-215 NHTGPL
+215 NHTGKL
-221 SFVNN
+221 SLVNN
-226 PENPGSLTLSKIRV
+226 PENPGSLTLSQIRV
-240 TGEGGAIYSKG
+240 TGAGGAIYSKG
-251 PLSIKDLKQLVLAE
+251 PLSIKDLKQLVLKE
-265 NLSKKAGGAILGES
+265 NLSKQAGGAILGES

-293 NAVEVTFVDQSETQT
+293 NAVKVTFVDKSETEG

-313 ETEVPSDSSND
+313 EPEVPSGSSNGSD
-324 SDHSSS
+324 SGSSS
-330 GGDSSGVSSTP
+330 VGSNGDSSAV
-341 QAIAFSRFL
+341 QAVAFSRFL
-350 SASPSTDSQPEEA
+350 SASSSTDSQPQEP
-363 ENTDSS
+363 ENTASS

-383 GKLTVSN
+383 DKLTVSD

-397 ENSATKDGGGIYSEE
+397 ENSATKDGGGIYSEK

-423 FTGNTAGVVGKES
+423 FTGNTAGVVGTES
-436 ATDKEQTPT
+436 ATDNKQPPTGTEQ
-445 DPEQVS
+445 DS

-456 DSTDSQPSSTTSA
+456 GSADSQPSAPGSA
-469 RLTQLSLTLSAS
+469 NSQPGNTVSAKLTQLSLTRSAS
-481 TEGGGSN
+481 TEASGST
-488 GQENSLQQDEEDS
+488 GQENTSQQNGQTS
-501 EDNQQEEAS
+501 EGNQQGQAS
-510 SNESQDADQSNS
+510 SNENQDQSAS
-522 ETNQSPDSE
+522 ENDQSSGGG
-531 SPSPTPPQ
+531 SSSPTSPQ

-557 TEKSLTVTDVTQIE
+557 TEKSLTVTDVTKIE

-593 TTASNTSDARDP
+593 TTASNAGNARDP

-622 CTKAFSASNLKTLT
+622 CTKTFSASNLKTLT
-636 LSKNTSEK
+636 LSKNTSKE

-653 DALKTPEK
+653 ASLKTPESLK
-661 PETEP
+661 PEQ
-666 STTPPSPSSPEGPAA
+666 STTPQSPSASPEVTAA
-681 AAKTSRFVAMTST
+681 AAKTSRFVATTST

-702 SPASDID
+702 SPDSAID
-709 VFINKVLNVAIT
+709 VFINKVLKVDIT

-801 TFANNTVQ
+801 TFANNTVK
-809 ATEDPEPEV
+809 ATEDPKPEV
-818 TQPEENV
+818 AQPEEGA
-825 PSEEENPSS
+825 PSENEPNQEPSS
-834 TPNNGQNQ
+834 GN
-842 NTSPANRQNQ
+842 
-852 EQSGVEESGS
+852 EQTQAPSG
-862 EEASD
+862 
-867 VNSEQK
+867 
-873 VESEGVSDSNGSNQ
+873 
-887 QESPV
+887 
-892 ISPSEDNDQA
+892 A
-902 EGSDSTSSSETNNG
+902 EGSDSEEASETNRGQEGETEEVSNSNESASTLSSERNSESEG
-916 NSDSGDQNLSEESQ
+916 RSDSNEADQQESRVISNSEESEQAERSDSTSFSVRNNENSDSEAHTLSETS
-930 EKSPTEETQN
+930 EETLN
-940 STSENNAESNNNSS
+940 STPENNVESNNNSS
-954 NTDSTA
+954 HTESTANTD
-960 STGSTEGNQN
+960 STEGNQD
-970 SQTDD
+970 SQTGD
-975 QENSDVNSGQEVEN
+975 QEH
-989 EGVSDSNGSNQQ
+989 
-1001 ESPVI
+1001 
-1006 SPSEDNDQAEGSDST
+1006 
-1021 SSSETNNGNSD
+1021 
-1032 SGDQNLSEESQEKS
+1032 
-1046 PTEETQNST
+1046 
-1055 SENNAES
+1055 
-1062 NNSSNT
+1062 
-1068 DSTAS
+1068 
-1073 TGSTEENQNSQTDDQ
+1073 
-1088 ENSDVN
+1088 
-1094 SEQKVESE
+1094 
-1102 GVSDSN
+1102 
-1108 GSNQQESQVISPSE
+1108 
-1122 NNDQA
+1122 
-1127 EGSGSTSSSENG
+1127 
-1139 QNQEQSGV
+1139 
-1147 EESGSEE
+1147 
-1154 ASDVNSEQKVES
+1154 
-1166 EEVSDSN
+1166 
-1173 GSNQQ
+1173 
-1178 ESQVIS
+1178 
-1184 PSENNDQAEGSGS
+1184 
-1197 TSSSEKND
+1197 
-1205 GNSESGDQNLSEES
+1205 
-1219 QEKSPTEE
+1219 
-1227 TQNSTSGNNA
+1227 
-1237 ESNNNSSNTDSTAST
+1237 
-1252 GSTEG
+1252 
-1257 NQNSQTDDQENR
+1257 R
-1269 DSNENESVSSSD
+1269 DSNEDESVSSSD
-1281 GSEEQHTE
+1281 GSAEQPTA
-1289 SENTNSHVPS
+1289 SENTNSHVSS
-1299 QSDLSETNSETSEAN
+1299 QSEPSAANSGQEAASEGVSASTSPSEINNESETQTLSEGSQETSENPEPEAAN
-1314 TSEHAQ
+1314 SEP
-1320 NGEQTS
+1320 
-1326 ENADSSTKENELSE
+1326 SSP
-1340 VENTES
+1340 
-1346 SSAVSSESPTN
+1346 VSSESPTN
-1357 SQEPQTTASSRVA
+1357 SPGAQATASSRVA
-1370 ILSSTDTVGSSSATS
+1370 ILSSTNTVGSASAEPS
-1385 STSEASGSDTSEGES
+1385 ASGDSGSAAGGEES
-1400 ESEAASP
+1400 ESEAAGPGASQP
-1407 DAPQT
+1407 
-1412 EGSSD
+1412 EGSNNS
-1417 APTLVAGG
+1417 PTLVAGG

-1439 NGTFSNNKVIDNK
+1439 NGTFSKNTVIDNK
-1452 PSGSKANVLGG
+1452 PSESKANVLGG

-1471 DINNESSNRSIIFSD
+1471 DINNENSNRSIVFSE
-1486 NSVSSKSTVG
+1486 NSVSSKSTSG

-1528 KNGGTTLKD
+1528 QNEGASPKDGSTTLKD

-1547 SVSISKGA
+1547 SVSISNGA
-1555 SFSENIADIGSAIGL
+1555 RFSENIADIGSAIGL
-1570 VADAIPVDNNSGT
+1570 VAGAIPVDNNSVT
-1583 ATVSDP
+1583 TTVSDS
-1589 GTPSTTPDTQNK
+1589 GTQSTTPDPKNK

-1639 QNSSAEEGSAIYF
+1639 QNSSAEDGSAIYF

-1664 LFTGNLVTPTKST
+1664 LFTGNLVTPTNST
-1677 TVISTENVKK
+1677 AATSKENVQK
-1687 YGAAIFGQIADTN
+1687 YGAAIFGQIANTN
-1700 GTQPTSQTTTDNLP
+1700 GTTTTDNLP
-1714 LTLIASGGNISFR
+1714 LKLIASGGNISFR
-1727 NNEYRPTAADIGQST
+1727 NNEYRPTAPNTGQST
-1742 FCSIGGDVKLS
+1742 FCSIGGDVKLT

-1761 ISFFDAIQTTTKKTG
+1761 ISFFDAIRTTTKKTG

-1784 LDINKSNN
+1784 LDINQSSN
-1792 PKTVNSAF
+1792 TGAVNSAF

-1870 SLTIDLSSVGTTVS
+1870 NLTIDLSSVGTTVS
-1884 SGGGL
+1884 PKGGL
-1889 FTPPELRIVDTNTA
+1889 FTPPELRIVDTTS
-1903 GGGNSGAQ
+1903 GGNSGAQ
-1911 PGGSSGA
+1911 GGSSGTQ
-1918 PTGGGNGGA
+1918 PGGGSGAPAGGSSGSA
-1927 ESNPGN
+1927 DSNSGGGGSGSGQDASNSGSGSGSTGTDNSN
-1933 GSSSS
+1933 GSENNGASPSAASS
-1938 SPDANNTGSG
+1938 SPASASG
-1948 SSSTNTDQSN
+1948 S
-1958 VSGGNGA
+1958 A
-1965 SSSADSGSST
+1965 
-1975 PSSSSPLPTAAS
+1975 PSPAAAL

-2003 PTAPGTTGN
+2003 PAATGTIGN
-2012 QVILDG
+2012 KVIIDG

-2042 LLVLPTDSSKMQ
+2042 LLVLPTDPGKMD
-2054 AQKVVLTGDVSPV
+2054 AQKVVLTGAVAPA
-2067 KGYTGTLTLDLSNLQ
+2067 KGYTGTLTLDLNNVQ
-2082 NGIQANWTF
+2082 QGIQAIWKF
-2091 NSYRQW
+2091 DSYRQW
-2097 AYIPRDNHFYANSI
+2097 VYIPRDNHFYANSI
-2111 IGSQMSMATVKQGL
+2111 LGSQMSMATVKQGL

-2144 VSGVGTMLSQRG
+2144 VSGVGTKLSQRG

-2274 ALRLSSILKAPK
+2274 ALRLSSVLKAPT

-2323 YRNLAI
+2323 YRNLAT

>member
-11 AAALPSVTEAST
+11 AAALPSVTEANT
-23 SESPITITDLSS
+23 SESPTESQIKHIDLSS
-35 NRTGTFSSQFTEIIP
+35 DRTGSSSQFTEIVP
-50 EGGAEYKISGNVS
+50 EGGAEYEISGNVS
-63 FSSFSNISEEIQEPS
+63 FSSFSNIPEEIKDPS
-78 SDPEQEENDDN
+78 SDSAQEENNVDN
-89 DEESSLES
+89 AEDASSESR
-97 PNTVTEE
+97 NTDTEE
-104 NSSPETPGD
+104 NSQPSSSETQGD
-113 NSQTSSPQEAER
+113 NSRASAPQEASS
-125 GPEESSSST
+125 GPEDGSSST
-134 TTSSPSTPSEQTQN
+134 TNSSTSTSPGQPQN
-148 NAIAL
+148 EAIAL

-165 ETGQTPQEGVSSEEP
+165 ATGQTSPDSVSNEETAP
-180 TPPESTE
+180 SDSTE
-187 EDQQGSTEEGQ
+187 ESQQ
-198 EKPNV
+198 KPSVN
-203 QNTTSGGGAFYN
+203 NTTSGGGAFCN
-215 NHTGPL
+215 NYEGPL
-221 SFVNN
+221 SLVNN
-226 PENPGSLTLSKIRV
+226 SANPGSLTLSKIRV

-251 PLSIKDLKQLVLAE
+251 PLSIKDLKQLVLKE
-265 NLSKKAGGAILGES
+265 NLSKQAGGAILGES
-279 TVTISGVDTLTFSK
+279 TVTITGVDTLTFSK
-293 NAVEVTFVDQSETQT
+293 NAVEVTFVDK
-308 PSAGS
+308 S
-313 ETEVPSDSSND
+313 ETEAPSDSSGTGDSSDSSEAEGSSGSSND
-324 SDHSSS
+324 SANNSS
-330 GGDSSGVSSTP
+330 GGDSNGVSAAA
-341 QAIAFSRFL
+341 QAAAFSRFL
-350 SASPSTDSQPEEA
+350 SASTSTDPQPGEA
-363 ENTDSS
+363 ENTDSTLN
-369 VKIELGCGGGIYSK
+369 VKLGCGGGIYSK
-383 GKLTVSN
+383 GKLTVSD

-397 ENSATKDGGGIYSEE
+397 ENSATKDGGGIYSEN
-412 DISVSTAEKVL
+412 DISVSAAEKVL

-436 ATDKEQTPT
+436 TTDTEQTPT
-445 DPEQVS
+445 DQEQGSQGTEQDS
-451 PESSP
+451 PESSPGSTSSQGSSP
-456 DSTDSQPSSTTSA
+456 DSTDSQQSAPNSASSQQSSIASA
-469 RLTQLSLTLSAS
+469 RLTQLSLTRSAS
-481 TEGGGSN
+481 TEASGST
-488 GQENSLQQDEEDS
+488 GQENTSQQNGQTS
-501 EDNQQEEAS
+501 EGNQQGQAS
-510 SNESQDADQSNS
+510 SNENQDQSAS
-522 ETNQSPDSE
+522 ENDQSSGGG
-531 SPSPTPPQ
+531 SSSPTTPQ
-539 SPTTEVI
+539 SPTPEVI

-557 TEKSLTVTDVTQIE
+557 TEKSLTVTDVTKIE
-571 LVNNSATGAG
+571 LVKNSATGDG

-593 TTASNTSDARDP
+593 TTTASDTSAARDP
-605 GETTISDNKASG
+605 GDTTISENKASG

-622 CTKAFSASNLKTLT
+622 CTKAFSANNLKTLT

-661 PETEP
+661 SETEP
-666 STTPPSPSSPEGPAA
+666 STTPPSASPGAPAA
-681 AAKTSRFVAMTST
+681 AAKISRFVATTSN
-694 PKSETVVA
+694 PQSETVVD
-702 SPASDID
+702 SPDRDID
-709 VFINKVLNVAIT
+709 VFIKEVLSVAIT

-801 TFANNTVQ
+801 TFANNTVK
-809 ATEDPEPEV
+809 ATENPGPEV
-818 TQPEENV
+818 TQPEQNAPSGGENLPTP
-825 PSEEENPSS
+825 PS
-834 TPNNGQNQ
+834 NGQDQ
-842 NTSPANRQNQ
+842 TTSPENRQNP
-852 EQSGVEESGS
+852 EQPGA
-862 EEASD
+862 EASD
-867 VNSEQK
+867 SAEASDENSDQEAESEVVSNSNESGQPEALVSSNSEN
-873 VESEGVSDSNGSNQ
+873 S
-887 QESPV
+887 
-892 ISPSEDNDQA
+892 DQA
-902 EGSDSTSSSETNNG
+902 EGSDSPSSPARNGESEAQNLPETSRETSS
-916 NSDSGDQNLSEESQ
+916 
-930 EKSPTEETQN
+930 TEETR
-940 STSENNAESNNNSS
+940 
-954 NTDSTA
+954 A
-960 STGSTEGNQN
+960 STPENTEPEVAN
-970 SQTDD
+970 S
-975 QENSDVNSGQEVEN
+975 EASSAGA
-989 EGVSDSNGSNQQ
+989 
-1001 ESPVI
+1001 
-1006 SPSEDNDQAEGSDST
+1006 SEPST
-1021 SSSETNNGNSD
+1021 SSQD
-1032 SGDQNLSEESQEKS
+1032 PQ
-1046 PTEETQNST
+1046 
-1055 SENNAES
+1055 
-1062 NNSSNT
+1062 
-1068 DSTAS
+1068 AS
-1073 TGSTEENQNSQTDDQ
+1073 
-1088 ENSDVN
+1088 
-1094 SEQKVESE
+1094 
-1102 GVSDSN
+1102 
-1108 GSNQQESQVISPSE
+1108 
-1122 NNDQA
+1122 
-1127 EGSGSTSSSENG
+1127 
-1139 QNQEQSGV
+1139 
-1147 EESGSEE
+1147 
-1154 ASDVNSEQKVES
+1154 
-1166 EEVSDSN
+1166 
-1173 GSNQQ
+1173 
-1178 ESQVIS
+1178 
-1184 PSENNDQAEGSGS
+1184 
-1197 TSSSEKND
+1197 
-1205 GNSESGDQNLSEES
+1205 
-1219 QEKSPTEE
+1219 
-1227 TQNSTSGNNA
+1227 
-1237 ESNNNSSNTDSTAST
+1237 
-1252 GSTEG
+1252 
-1257 NQNSQTDDQENR
+1257 
-1269 DSNENESVSSSD
+1269 
-1281 GSEEQHTE
+1281 
-1289 SENTNSHVPS
+1289 
-1299 QSDLSETNSETSEAN
+1299 
-1314 TSEHAQ
+1314 
-1320 NGEQTS
+1320 
-1326 ENADSSTKENELSE
+1326 
-1340 VENTES
+1340 
-1346 SSAVSSESPTN
+1346 
-1357 SQEPQTTASSRVA
+1357 ASSRVA
-1370 ILSSTDTVGSSSATS
+1370 ILSSASTVGSSSVTPP
-1385 STSEASGSDTSEGES
+1385 TSEASGSAVSGEDSRSGASEGDS
-1400 ESEAASP
+1400 ESAEASP
-1407 DAPQT
+1407 DESQT
-1412 EGSSD
+1412 AGSND
-1417 APTLVAGG
+1417 TPTLVAGG

-1452 PSGSKANVLGG
+1452 TPASQANVLGG

-1471 DINNESSNRSIIFSD
+1471 DINNGSSNRSIIFSE
-1486 NSVSSKSTVG
+1486 NSVSSKSTSG
-1496 QVAGGAIFSPTVT
+1496 QVAGGALFSPTVT

-1519 SATHEGTNP
+1519 SATNEGTSH
-1528 KNGGTTLKD
+1528 KD

-1555 SFSENIADIGSAIGL
+1555 RFSENTADIGSAIGL
-1570 VADAIPVDNNSGT
+1570 VAGAIPVADNSGT
-1583 ATVSDP
+1583 ATVSDS
-1589 GTPSTTPDTQNK
+1589 GNPSTTSDPKNK

-1664 LFTGNLVTPTKST
+1664 LFTGNLVTPTNST
-1677 TVISTENVKK
+1677 TATSKEAVKK
-1687 YGAAIFGQIADTN
+1687 YGAAIFGQIAATN
-1700 GTQPTSQTTTDNLP
+1700 GTQPTSQTTDNLP
-1714 LTLIASGGNISFR
+1714 LKLIASGGNISFR
-1727 NNEYRPTAADIGQST
+1727 NNEYRPTAPAIGQST

-1761 ISFFDAIQTTTKKTG
+1761 ISFFDAIRTTTKKTG
-1776 TQASAYDT
+1776 TQADAYDT
-1784 LDINKSNN
+1784 LDINQSSN
-1792 PKTVNSAF
+1792 TDAVNSAF

-1870 SLTIDLSSVGTTVS
+1870 NLTIDLSSVGTTVS

-1889 FTPPELRIVDTNTA
+1889 FTPPELRIVDTT
-1903 GGGNSGAQ
+1903 S
-1911 PGGSSGA
+1911 GGSSGTQ
-1918 PTGGGNGGA
+1918 PGGGSGAPAGGSGGDA
-1927 ESNPGN
+1927 ASN
-1933 GSSSS
+1933 
-1938 SPDANNTGSG
+1938 TVSG
-1948 SSSTNTDQSN
+1948 SSGGSQGATDASN
-1958 VSGGNGA
+1958 GGSSASPDSSVSGGNGA
-1965 SSSADSGSST
+1965 GSSSA
-1975 PSSSSPLPTAAS
+1975 SSPSAPASNPAPSTTAAS

-1992 TKNLTAATPAA
+1992 TKNLTAATQAT
-2003 PTAPGTTGN
+2003 PTAPGTIGN
-2012 QVILDG
+2012 KVIIDG

-2042 LLVLPTDSSKMQ
+2042 LLVLPKDSNKMQ
-2054 AQKVVLTGDVSPV
+2054 AQKVVLSGDISPA
-2067 KGYTGTLTLDLSNLQ
+2067 KGYTGNLTLDLNNLQ
-2082 NGIQANWTF
+2082 NGIQAIWTF
-2091 NSYRQW
+2091 KSYRQW
-2097 AYIPRDNHFYANSI
+2097 VYIPRDNHFYANSI
-2111 IGSQMSMATVKQGL
+2111 LGSQMSMATVKQGL

-2144 VSGVGTMLSQRG
+2144 VSGVGTKLSQRG

-2274 ALRLSSILKAPK
+2274 ALRLSSVLKAPT

>member
-23 SESPITITDLSS
+23 SESPIKITDLSS
-35 NRTGTFSSQFTEIIP
+35 NRTGSSSSQFTEIIP

-63 FSSFSNISEEIQEPS
+63 FSSFSNISEDIKEPS
-78 SDPEQEENDDN
+78 SDPEQEENVDN
-89 DEESSLES
+89 AGDSSSES
-97 PNTVTEE
+97 PKTDTEE
-104 NSSPETPGD
+104 NPQNPSPETQGD
-113 NSQTSSPQEAER
+113 NSPTSSPQEAES

-134 TTSSPSTPSEQTQN
+134 TTSSPSTPSEQPQN

-165 ETGQTPQEGVSSEEP
+165 ETGQTSQDSVSSGDS
-180 TPPESTE
+180 THPETTE
-187 EDQQGSTEEGQ
+187 EDQPGSAEEDQQ
-198 EKPNV
+198 EPSVN
-203 QNTTSGGGAFYN
+203 NTTSGGGAFYN
-215 NHTGPL
+215 NYAGPL

-293 NAVEVTFVDQSETQT
+293 NAVEVTFVDQSETQN
-308 PSAGS
+308 PSNGS
-313 ETEVPSDSSND
+313 EAEGSSGSSND

-330 GGDSSGVSSTP
+330 GGGSNGDPSTA

-350 SASPSTDSQPEEA
+350 SASPSPAPKPEVT

-390 SKEISFN
+390 SKEISFK

-412 DISVSTAEKVL
+412 DISVSTVEKVL
-423 FTGNTAGVVGKES
+423 FAGNTAGVVGKES

-445 DPEQVS
+445 DPEQGS
-451 PESSP
+451 PESAPNSVSP
-456 DSTDSQPSSTTSA
+456 QPGSTASA
-469 RLTQLSLTLSAS
+469 RLTQLSLTRSAS
-481 TEGGGSN
+481 TEASESN
-488 GQENSLQQDEEDS
+488 GQENTTQQDGQDS
-501 EDNQQEEAS
+501 EDTQQEEAS
-510 SNESQDADQSNS
+510 SDESQDADQSNS

-531 SPSPTPPQ
+531 SSPSTTPQ

-546 KPVVGRGGAVY
+546 KPVVGCGGAVY
-557 TEKSLTVTDVTQIE
+557 TKKSLTVTDVTKIE

-581 GAIYAAD
+581 GAIYATD

-593 TTASNTSDARDP
+593 TTASNAGDARDP

-636 LSKNTSEK
+636 LSKNTSKE

-681 AAKTSRFVAMTST
+681 AAKTSRFVATTST

-825 PSEEENPSS
+825 PSEEESLFS
-834 TPNNGQNQ
+834 TPNNEPNQ

-873 VESEGVSDSNGSNQ
+873 VEGGSDSNGSNQ
-887 QESPV
+887 QESQV
-892 ISPSEDNDQA
+892 ISPSEDNDKA
-902 EGSDSTSSSETNNG
+902 EGSDSTSSSEKNDG

-960 STGSTEGNQN
+960 STGSTE
-970 SQTDD
+970 
-975 QENSDVNSGQEVEN
+975 E
-989 EGVSDSNGSNQQ
+989 
-1001 ESPVI
+1001 
-1006 SPSEDNDQAEGSDST
+1006 
-1021 SSSETNNGNSD
+1021 
-1032 SGDQNLSEESQEKS
+1032 
-1046 PTEETQNST
+1046 
-1055 SENNAES
+1055 
-1062 NNSSNT
+1062 
-1068 DSTAS
+1068 
-1073 TGSTEENQNSQTDDQ
+1073 
-1088 ENSDVN
+1088 
-1094 SEQKVESE
+1094 
-1102 GVSDSN
+1102 
-1108 GSNQQESQVISPSE
+1108 
-1122 NNDQA
+1122 
-1127 EGSGSTSSSENG
+1127 
-1139 QNQEQSGV
+1139 
-1147 EESGSEE
+1147 
-1154 ASDVNSEQKVES
+1154 
-1166 EEVSDSN
+1166 
-1173 GSNQQ
+1173 
-1178 ESQVIS
+1178 
-1184 PSENNDQAEGSGS
+1184 
-1197 TSSSEKND
+1197 
-1205 GNSESGDQNLSEES
+1205 
-1219 QEKSPTEE
+1219 
-1227 TQNSTSGNNA
+1227 
-1237 ESNNNSSNTDSTAST
+1237 
-1252 GSTEG
+1252 

-1289 SENTNSHVPS
+1289 SENTNSQVPS

-1370 ILSSTDTVGSSSATS
+1370 ILSSTDTVVSSSATS

-1407 DAPQT
+1407 DENQT

-1519 SATHEGTNP
+1519 SATHEGTSPKNEGANP

-1589 GTPSTTPDTQNK
+1589 GTPSTTPDTQNKDK

-1727 NNEYRPTAADIGQST
+1727 NNEYRPTAPDIGQST

-1784 LDINKSNN
+1784 LDINKSNDA
-1792 PKTVNSAF
+1792 KDVNSAF

-1884 SGGGL
+1884 PGGGL

-1903 GGGNSGAQ
+1903 GGN
-1911 PGGSSGA
+1911 SGA
-1918 PTGGGNGGA
+1918 PTGGSGGGA
-1927 ESNPGN
+1927 ASNPSN
-1933 GSSSS
+1933 GSSSGS
-1938 SPDANNTGSG
+1938 QGANNAGSG
-1948 SSSTNTDQSN
+1948 SSSTSPDHSN
-1958 VSGGNGA
+1958 VSGDGGA
-1965 SSSADSGSST
+1965 SSSAA
-1975 PSSSSPLPTAAS
+1975 SSSPAPSSNSTPPTAAS

-2003 PTAPGTTGN
+2003 PAAPGTTGN

-2027 TFFQNPALGSDQTIS
+2027 TFFQNPALGSNQTIS

>member
-23 SESPITITDLSS
+23 SESPTESQIEIKDLSS
-35 NRTGTFSSQFTEIIP
+35 SRTGSSSSPFTETVP
-50 EGGAEYKISGNVS
+50 EGGAEYKISGEVS
-63 FSSFSNISEEIQEPS
+63 FSSFSNIPEEIKEP
-78 SDPEQEENDDN
+78 
-89 DEESSLES
+89 SLES
-97 PNTVTEE
+97 EGEENEETDEEASSGSQNTEE
-104 NSSPETPGD
+104 NPSQEAQGD
-113 NSQTSSPQEAER
+113 NSQQPSSQQAASA
-125 GPEESSSST
+125 PEGNSSST
-134 TTSSPSTPSEQTQN
+134 PTTSPSPSSSQTQN

-165 ETGQTPQEGVSSEEP
+165 ERAPASQDSGSSGETTSSEP
-180 TPPESTE
+180 TE
-187 EDQQGSTEEGQ
+187 EDQPGSTEEGQ
-198 EKPNV
+198 QKPTV
-203 QNTTSGGGAFYN
+203 QNTSSGGGAFYN
-215 NHTGPL
+215 NHEGPL

-226 PENPGSLTLSKIRV
+226 PANPGSLTLSKIRV

-251 PLSIKDLKQLVLAE
+251 PLSIKDLKQLVLTE

-279 TVTISGVDTLTFSK
+279 TVTITGVDTLTFSK
-293 NAVEVTFVDQSETQT
+293 NAVEVTFVDPSETQN
-308 PSAGS
+308 SSGS
-313 ETEVPSDSSND
+313 SGTEAPSDNNNVSNNG
-324 SDHSSS
+324 SS
-330 GGDSSGVSSTP
+330 GGDSNGDSSVTV
-341 QAIAFSRFL
+341 QAVAFSRFL
-350 SASPSTDSQPEEA
+350 SASSSAEPQPEEA
-363 ENTDSS
+363 ENTDSTLN
-369 VKIELGCGGGIYSK
+369 VKLGCGGGIYSK
-383 GKLTVSN
+383 GKLTVSD

-397 ENSATKDGGGIYSEE
+397 ENSATKDGGGIYSEN

-436 ATDKEQTPT
+436 ATDTEQTPT
-445 DPEQVS
+445 DQEQGS
-451 PESSP
+451 QGTEQDSQESSP
-456 DSTDSQPSSTTSA
+456 GSTGSQPSASNSISSQTSSIASA
-469 RLTQLSLTLSAS
+469 RLTQLSLTRSAS
-481 TEGGGSN
+481 TESSGST
-488 GQENSLQQDEEDS
+488 GQENTSQQNGQTS
-501 EDNQQEEAS
+501 EGNQQGQAS
-510 SNESQDADQSNS
+510 SNENQDQSDAENGPS
-522 ETNQSPDSE
+522 SGNGSS
-531 SPSPTPPQ
+531 SPTSPQ

-557 TEKSLTVTDVTQIE
+557 TEKSLTITDVTKIE
-571 LVNNSATGAG
+571 LVKNSATGAG

-593 TTASNTSDARDP
+593 TTTASNTSDAQDP
-605 GETTISDNKASG
+605 GETTISDNEASG

-622 CTKAFSASNLKTLT
+622 CTKTFSASNLKTLT
-636 LSKNTSEK
+636 LSKNTSKE

-653 DALKTPEK
+653 EALKTPEGV
-661 PETEP
+661 ETEP
-666 STTPPSPSSPEGPAA
+666 STTPSPSAPGAPAA
-681 AAKTSRFVAMTST
+681 AAKISRFVATTSN
-694 PKSETVVA
+694 PQSETVVA
-702 SPASDID
+702 SPDSDID
-709 VFINKVLNVAIT
+709 VFIKEVLKVSIT

-801 TFANNTVQ
+801 TFANNTVK
-809 ATEDPEPEV
+809 ATENPGPEV
-818 TQPEENV
+818 TQSEEKV
-825 PSEEENPSS
+825 PSGGENQSS
-834 TPNNGQNQ
+834 TSNNEQNQ
-842 NTSPANRQNQ
+842 TASPGNEQTQ
-852 EQSGVEESGS
+852 EPS
-862 EEASD
+862 EAEGRVSAEASD
-867 VNSEQK
+867 ADNGHEVENEAEAASTLSSERESESEAVPDSNESGQQEPQVSSNSEG
-873 VESEGVSDSNGSNQ
+873 SE
-887 QESPV
+887 
-892 ISPSEDNDQA
+892 QA
-902 EGSDSTSSSETNNG
+902 AGSDSTPSPEINGENSEGGT
-916 NSDSGDQNLSEESQ
+916 QTLSEGSQ
-930 EKSPTEETQN
+930 G
-940 STSENNAESNNNSS
+940 TSENNVESNNSRNTDSAA
-954 NTDSTA
+954 NTDST
-960 STGSTEGNQN
+960 E
-970 SQTDD
+970 
-975 QENSDVNSGQEVEN
+975 
-989 EGVSDSNGSNQQ
+989 
-1001 ESPVI
+1001 
-1006 SPSEDNDQAEGSDST
+1006 
-1021 SSSETNNGNSD
+1021 
-1032 SGDQNLSEESQEKS
+1032 GDQN
-1046 PTEETQNST
+1046 P
-1055 SENNAES
+1055 
-1062 NNSSNT
+1062 
-1068 DSTAS
+1068 
-1073 TGSTEENQNSQTDDQ
+1073 QTD
-1088 ENSDVN
+1088 N
-1094 SEQKVESE
+1094 
-1102 GVSDSN
+1102 
-1108 GSNQQESQVISPSE
+1108 
-1122 NNDQA
+1122 
-1127 EGSGSTSSSENG
+1127 
-1139 QNQEQSGV
+1139 
-1147 EESGSEE
+1147 
-1154 ASDVNSEQKVES
+1154 
-1166 EEVSDSN
+1166 
-1173 GSNQQ
+1173 
-1178 ESQVIS
+1178 
-1184 PSENNDQAEGSGS
+1184 
-1197 TSSSEKND
+1197 
-1205 GNSESGDQNLSEES
+1205 
-1219 QEKSPTEE
+1219 
-1227 TQNSTSGNNA
+1227 
-1237 ESNNNSSNTDSTAST
+1237 
-1252 GSTEG
+1252 
-1257 NQNSQTDDQENR
+1257 QENR

-1281 GSEEQHTE
+1281 GSEEPHTE
-1289 SENTNSHVPS
+1289 SENT
-1299 QSDLSETNSETSEAN
+1299 E
-1314 TSEHAQ
+1314 
-1320 NGEQTS
+1320 
-1326 ENADSSTKENELSE
+1326 SE
-1340 VENTES
+1340 VATPEAS
-1346 SSAVSSESPTN
+1346 SPVSSEASTN
-1357 SQEPQTTASSRVA
+1357 SLETQATASSRVA
-1370 ILSSTDTVGSSSATS
+1370 ILSSANTVASSSDAS
-1385 STSEASGSDTSEGES
+1385 STSESSGSAASGEDSRSTAGGEGS

-1407 DAPQT
+1407 GASQPA
-1412 EGSSD
+1412 GSSD
-1417 APTLVAGG
+1417 SPTLVAGG

-1439 NGTFSNNKVIDNK
+1439 NGTFSKNTVIDNQN
-1452 PSGSKANVLGG
+1452 SASTANVLGG

-1471 DINNESSNRSIIFSD
+1471 DINNENSNRSIIFSE

-1496 QVAGGAIFSPTVT
+1496 QVAGGAIFSPRVT
-1509 IKAPVVFSKN
+1509 INAPVVFSKN
-1519 SATHEGTNP
+1519 SATHEGTN
-1528 KNGGTTLKD
+1528 LKD

-1555 SFSENIADIGSAIGL
+1555 RFSENTADIGSAIGL
-1570 VADAIPVDNNSGT
+1570 VAGAIPVDNNSGA
-1583 ATVSDP
+1583 ATVSDS
-1589 GTPSTTPDTQNK
+1589 GTPSTTSDPKNK

-1664 LFTGNLVTPTKST
+1664 LFTGNLVTPTNST
-1677 TVISTENVKK
+1677 TAISTEAVKK

-1700 GTQPTSQTTTDNLP
+1700 GTQPTSQTTDNLP
-1714 LTLIASGGNISFR
+1714 LKLIASGGNISFR
-1727 NNEYRPTAADIGQST
+1727 NNEYRPAAPNTGQST
-1742 FCSIGGDVKLS
+1742 FCSIGGDVKLT

-1761 ISFFDAIQTTTKKTG
+1761 ISFFDAIRTTTKKTG
-1776 TQASAYDT
+1776 TRASDYDT
-1784 LDINKSNN
+1784 LDINQSSN
-1792 PKTVNSAF
+1792 TGAVNSAF

-1836 HVISFEQKEG
+1836 HVISFDQREG

-1870 SLTIDLSSVGTTVS
+1870 NLTIDLSSVGTTVS
-1884 SGGGL
+1884 TGGGL
-1889 FTPPELRIVDTNTA
+1889 FTPPELRIVDTTS
-1903 GGGNSGAQ
+1903 GGNSGAQ
-1911 PGGSSGA
+1911 GGSSGTPA
-1918 PTGGGNGGA
+1918 GGSNGGA
-1927 ESNPGN
+1927 DSNPSSG
-1933 GSSSS
+1933 GSSS
-1938 SPDANNTGSG
+1938 SPDANSAGNG
-1948 SSSTNTDQSN
+1948 SSSPSTDNSN
-1958 VSGGNGA
+1958 VSGGNEAGSSDSS
-1965 SSSADSGSST
+1965 SSSAPASNSA
-1975 PSSSSPLPTAAS
+1975 PSPAAAL

-1992 TKNLTAATPAA
+1992 AKNLTAAAPAVPA
-2003 PTAPGTTGN
+2003 VPATTGN
-2012 QVILDG
+2012 KVIIDG

-2027 TFFQNPALGSDQTIS
+2027 TFFQNPALGSNQTIS
-2042 LLVLPTDSSKMQ
+2042 LLVLPKDPNQMQ
-2054 AQKVVLTGDVSPV
+2054 AQKVVLTGDVSPQ
-2067 KGYTGTLTLDLSNLQ
+2067 KGYTGTFTLDLSDLKK
-2082 NGIQANWTF
+2082 GIQAQWTF
-2091 NSYRQW
+2091 KSYRQW
-2097 AYIPRDNHFYANSI
+2097 VYIPRDNHFYANSI
-2111 IGSQMSMATVKQGL
+2111 LGSQMSMATVKQGL

-2144 VSGVGTMLSQRG
+2144 VSGVGTKLSQRG

-2163 TYYSRGASVALDAK
+2163 SYYSRGASVALDAK

-2274 ALRLSSILKAPK
+2274 ALRLSSVLKAPT

>member
-23 SESPITITDLSS
+23 SESQIKHTDLSS
-35 NRTGTFSSQFTEIIP
+35 NRIGSSSSPFTETVP
-50 EGGAEYKISGNVS
+50 EGGAEYKISGEVS
-63 FSSFSNISEEIQEPS
+63 FSSFSNISEELKEPS
-78 SDPEQEENDDN
+78 SGSEGEENVDTA
-89 DEESSLES
+89 EESSPE
-97 PNTVTEE
+97 
-104 NSSPETPGD
+104 SPETNAEETPQSPSPEAQGD
-113 NSQTSSPQEAER
+113 NSQQPSSQEAASGTED
-125 GPEESSSST
+125 SSSST
-134 TTSSPSTPSEQTQN
+134 TTSSPSPSSSQTQN
-148 NAIAL
+148 SAIAL
-153 RSFLYSLQAETE
+153 RSFQYSLQAETE
-165 ETGQTPQEGVSSEEP
+165 EQVQQSQDGSSSEES
-180 TPPESTE
+180 TLPETI
-187 EDQQGSTEEGQ
+187 EEGQ
-198 EKPNV
+198 QETTEGGQQKPTV
-203 QNTTSGGGAFYN
+203 QDTISGGGAFYN
-215 NHTGPL
+215 PHNGPL
-221 SFVNN
+221 SLVNN
-226 PENPGSLTLSKIRV
+226 PANPGSLTLSKIRV

-251 PLSIKDLKQLVLAE
+251 PLSIKDLKQLVLE
-265 NLSKKAGGAILGES
+265 NNLSKKAGGAILGES
-279 TVTISGVDTLTFSK
+279 TVTITGVDTLTFSK
-293 NAVEVTFVDQSETQT
+293 NAVEVTFVDKPETN
-308 PSAGS
+308 GS
-313 ETEVPSDSSND
+313 ETEGPSGSNGN
-324 SDHSSS
+324 SDTNSSS
-330 GGDSSGVSSTP
+330 SVSNGGSSDV
-341 QAIAFSRFL
+341 QAAAFSRFL
-350 SASPSTDSQPEEA
+350 SASPGTDSQPQET
-363 ENTDSS
+363 ENADSTLN
-369 VKIELGCGGGIYSK
+369 VKLGCGGGIYSK
-383 GKLTVSN
+383 GKLTVSD

-397 ENSATKDGGGIYSEE
+397 ENSATKDGGGIYSEN

-445 DPEQVS
+445 DQEQGPQGAEQDS
-451 PESSP
+451 PQSSP
-456 DSTDSQPSSTTSA
+456 GSTSSQESPTDSTNSQQNPSNSVSSQQSSIASA
-469 RLTQLSLTLSAS
+469 RLTQLALTRSAS
-481 TEGGGSN
+481 AESGGS
-488 GQENSLQQDEEDS
+488 QDQANSLQQEGQES
-501 EDNQQEEAS
+501 ENHQQEQAPENTQQDGQTS
-510 SNESQDADQSNS
+510 SNETQNRDQSAS
-522 ETNQSPDSE
+522 ENGSS
-531 SPSPTPPQ
+531 SGGGSSSPTTPQ
-539 SPTTEVI
+539 SPTPEVI
-546 KPVVGRGGAVY
+546 KPVIGRGGAVY
-557 TEKSLTVTDVTQIE
+557 TEKSLTVTDVTKIE
-571 LVNNSATGAG
+571 LVKNSATGDG

-593 TTASNTSDARDP
+593 TTTASDTSAARDP
-605 GETTISDNKASG
+605 GETIISENKASG

-636 LSKNTSEK
+636 LSKNTSKE

-653 DALKTPEK
+653 EALKTPENS
-661 PETEP
+661 ETEP
-666 STTPPSPSSPEGPAA
+666 STTPPSSSSSGAPAA
-681 AAKTSRFVAMTST
+681 AAKTSRFVATTSA
-694 PKSETVVA
+694 PQSETVVA
-702 SPASDID
+702 SPDSAID
-709 VFINKVLNVAIT
+709 VCINEVLNVAIT

-801 TFANNTVQ
+801 TFANNTVK
-809 ATEDPEPEV
+809 ATENPGPEV
-818 TQPEENV
+818 TQPEQNA
-825 PSEEENPSS
+825 PSEEENQSS
-834 TPNNGQNQ
+834 TSSNEPNQ
-842 NTSPANRQNQ
+842 NPSPENEQTQ
-852 EQSGVEESGS
+852 EQPGVEARGS
-862 EEASD
+862 EEASGA
-867 VNSEQK
+867 NSDQE
-873 VESEGVSDSNGSNQ
+873 VASEGVPASNEANN
-887 QESPV
+887 QESRV
-892 ISPSEDNDQA
+892 ISNSENSDQA
-902 EGSDSTSSSETNNG
+902 ERAAPTSSPEINGESGTQTLSET
-916 NSDSGDQNLSEESQ
+916 
-930 EKSPTEETQN
+930 SPETSSTEETHD
-940 STSENNAESNNNSS
+940 STSENNVESNNNSRNTES
-954 NTDSTA
+954 AANTDST
-960 STGSTEGNQN
+960 EGDQN
-970 SQTDD
+970 SQT
-975 QENSDVNSGQEVEN
+975 G
-989 EGVSDSNGSNQQ
+989 G
-1001 ESPVI
+1001 
-1006 SPSEDNDQAEGSDST
+1006 
-1021 SSSETNNGNSD
+1021 
-1032 SGDQNLSEESQEKS
+1032 
-1046 PTEETQNST
+1046 
-1055 SENNAES
+1055 
-1062 NNSSNT
+1062 
-1068 DSTAS
+1068 
-1073 TGSTEENQNSQTDDQ
+1073 
-1088 ENSDVN
+1088 
-1094 SEQKVESE
+1094 
-1102 GVSDSN
+1102 
-1108 GSNQQESQVISPSE
+1108 
-1122 NNDQA
+1122 
-1127 EGSGSTSSSENG
+1127 
-1139 QNQEQSGV
+1139 
-1147 EESGSEE
+1147 
-1154 ASDVNSEQKVES
+1154 
-1166 EEVSDSN
+1166 
-1173 GSNQQ
+1173 
-1178 ESQVIS
+1178 
-1184 PSENNDQAEGSGS
+1184 
-1197 TSSSEKND
+1197 
-1205 GNSESGDQNLSEES
+1205 
-1219 QEKSPTEE
+1219 
-1227 TQNSTSGNNA
+1227 
-1237 ESNNNSSNTDSTAST
+1237 
-1252 GSTEG
+1252 
-1257 NQNSQTDDQENR
+1257 QENR

-1281 GSEEQHTE
+1281 GSEEPHTE
-1289 SENTNSHVPS
+1289 SENTEPEVA
-1299 QSDLSETNSETSEAN
+1299 NSEPSHT
-1314 TSEHAQ
+1314 
-1320 NGEQTS
+1320 
-1326 ENADSSTKENELSE
+1326 
-1340 VENTES
+1340 
-1346 SSAVSSESPTN
+1346 VSSESSTN
-1357 SQEPQTTASSRVA
+1357 NQETHTTASSRVA
-1370 ILSSTDTVGSSSATS
+1370 ILSSTNTVVSSSADPS
-1385 STSEASGSDTSEGES
+1385 PSEASGSGAGGEDSRSTAGGEGS
-1400 ESEAASP
+1400 QSAEAGP
-1407 DAPQT
+1407 DEPQT
-1412 EGSSD
+1412 AGSND
-1417 APTLVAGG
+1417 TPTLVAGG

-1439 NGTFSNNKVIDNK
+1439 NGTFSKNTVIDNK
-1452 PSGSKANVLGG
+1452 NSGSTANVLGG

-1471 DINNESSNRSIIFSD
+1471 DINNENSNRSIVFSE
-1486 NSVSSKSTVG
+1486 NSVSSESTTG

-1519 SATHEGTNP
+1519 SATHKGATH
-1528 KNGGTTLKD
+1528 KD

-1555 SFSENIADIGSAIGL
+1555 RFSENTADIGSAIGL
-1570 VADAIPVDNNSGT
+1570 VAGAIPVDNNSGA

-1589 GTPSTTPDTQNK
+1589 ATPSTTSDPKNK

-1664 LFTGNLVTPTKST
+1664 LFTGNLVTPTNST
-1677 TVISTENVKK
+1677 AAISTEAVKK
-1687 YGAAIFGQIADTN
+1687 YGAAIFGQIANTN
-1700 GTQPTSQTTTDNLP
+1700 VAQPTSQTPTTTTPENLP
-1714 LTLIASGGNISFR
+1714 LKLIASGGNISFR
-1727 NNEYRPTAADIGQST
+1727 NNEYRPTAPNIGQST

-1761 ISFFDAIQTTTKKTG
+1761 ISFFDAIRTTTKKTG
-1776 TQASAYDT
+1776 TRADAYDT
-1784 LDINKSNN
+1784 LDINNSND
-1792 PKTVNSAF
+1792 PKAVNSAF

-1870 SLTIDLSSVGTTVS
+1870 NLTIDLSSVGTTVS
-1884 SGGGL
+1884 PGGGL
-1889 FTPPELRIVDTNTA
+1889 FTPPELRIVDTT

-1911 PGGSSGA
+1911 GGSSGTQ
-1918 PTGGGNGGA
+1918 PGGGSGGA
-1927 ESNPGN
+1927 DSNP
-1933 GSSSS
+1933 
-1938 SPDANNTGSG
+1938 GSG
-1948 SSSTNTDQSN
+1948 SSGSSQDANSAGNGGSSTGTDQSN
-1958 VSGGNGA
+1958 GSGDGGA
-1965 SSSADSGSST
+1965 SSPAA
-1975 PSSSSPLPTAAS
+1975 SSPSAPASNSAPSPAAAS

-2003 PTAPGTTGN
+2003 PAVPATTGN
-2012 QVILDG
+2012 KVIIDG

-2027 TFFQNPALGSDQTIS
+2027 TFFQNPALGSNQTIS
-2042 LLVLPTDSSKMQ
+2042 LLVLPTDASKMQ
-2054 AQKVVLTGDVSPV
+2054 AQKVVLSGDISPA
-2067 KGYTGTLTLDLSNLQ
+2067 KGYTGNLTLDLNNLQ
-2082 NGIQANWTF
+2082 NGIQAIWTF
-2091 NSYRQW
+2091 KSYRQW
-2097 AYIPRDNHFYANSI
+2097 VYIPRDNHFYANSI
-2111 IGSQMSMATVKQGL
+2111 LGSQMSMATVKQGL

-2144 VSGVGTMLSQRG
+2144 VSGVGTKLSQRG

-2163 TYYSRGASVALDAK
+2163 SYYSRGASVALDAK

-2197 LKQEHNYTHKGSEY
+2197 LKQERNYTHKGSEY

-2274 ALRLSSILKAPK
+2274 ALRLSSVLKAPT

-2329 PLGIALEGEFKGN
+2329 PLGLALEGEFKGN

>member
-11 AAALPSVTEAST
+11 AAALPSVTEANS
-23 SESPITITDLSS
+23 SESPKEIKDLSS
-35 NRTGTFSSQFTEIIP
+35 DRTGSSSQFTEIIP
-50 EGGAEYKISGNVS
+50 DGGAEYKISGNVS
-63 FSSFSNISEEIQEPS
+63 FSSFSNIPEDIKEPS
-78 SDPEQEENDDN
+78 LGSEPEENDN
-89 DEESSLES
+89 NAEESSPE
-97 PNTVTEE
+97 
-104 NSSPETPGD
+104 SPETNAEE
-113 NSQTSSPQEAER
+113 NSQTSSSGTQGDTSPTSAPQDADRASE
-125 GPEESSSST
+125 GSPSST
-134 TTSSPSTPSEQTQN
+134 TTSSTSTSPEQPLS

-153 RSFLYSLQAETE
+153 RSFLYSLQTETE
-165 ETGQTPQEGVSSEEP
+165 ERAPASPDGSSSGETAPSETTEGGQQG
-180 TPPESTE
+180 STE
-187 EDQQGSTEEGQ
+187 EDQQKQ
-198 EKPNV
+198 EVK
-203 QNTTSGGGAFYN
+203 NTDSGGGAFYN
-215 NHTGPL
+215 NHDGKL

-226 PENPGSLTLSKIRV
+226 PANPGSLTLSNIRV
-240 TGEGGAIYSKG
+240 TGAGGAIYSKG
-251 PLSIKDLKQLVLAE
+251 PLSIKDLKQLVLKE
-265 NLSKKAGGAILGES
+265 NLSKQAGGAILGES
-279 TVTISGVDTLTFSK
+279 TVTITGVDTLTFSK
-293 NAVEVTFVDQSETQT
+293 NAVKVTFVDK
-308 PSAGS
+308 S
-313 ETEVPSDSSND
+313 ETEGSEAEGPSGSPETTDSSDSSD
-324 SDHSSS
+324 ASDTNSSS
-330 GGDSSGVSSTP
+330 SNSNEVSAAAA
-341 QAIAFSRFL
+341 QAAAFSRFL
-350 SASPSTDSQPEEA
+350 SVSPGTGSQPQET
-363 ENTDSS
+363 ENTNSTLNF
-369 VKIELGCGGGIYSK
+369 ELGCGGGIYSK
-383 GKLTVSN
+383 GELTVSN
-390 SKEISFN
+390 SKEITFN
-397 ENSATKDGGGIYSEE
+397 ENSATKDGGGVYSEK

-436 ATDKEQTPT
+436 TTDKEQTPT
-445 DPEQVS
+445 DQEQGS
-451 PESSP
+451 QESATNSA
-456 DSTDSQPSSTTSA
+456 SSQQSSIASA
-469 RLTQLSLTLSAS
+469 RLTQLSLTRSAS
-481 TEGGGSN
+481 AESGGSQSQENTSQQNVQASNDTQQGQETSPQQEGAVSEGNQQTEQAPENNRQGDASENHQQGEQASSTENQNDNQSASENDQSSGGGS
-488 GQENSLQQDEEDS
+488 S
-501 EDNQQEEAS
+501 
-510 SNESQDADQSNS
+510 
-522 ETNQSPDSE
+522 
-531 SPSPTPPQ
+531 SPTSPQ

-557 TEKSLTVTDVTQIE
+557 TEKSLTVTDVTKIE

-581 GAIYAAD
+581 GAIYATD

-593 TTASNTSDARDP
+593 TTTASNAGDARDP
-605 GETTISDNKASG
+605 GETIISENKASG

-636 LSKNTSEK
+636 LSKNTSKE

-653 DALKTPEK
+653 DSLKTTEGV
-661 PETEP
+661 ETEQP
-666 STTPPSPSSPEGPAA
+666 ATPPSSSPGAAAA
-681 AAKTSRFVAMTST
+681 AAKTSRFVATTSA

-702 SPASDID
+702 SPDSAID
-709 VFINKVLNVAIT
+709 VCINEVLSVAIT

-779 AIAQGAGIHAKTV
+779 AIAQGAGIHAQTV

-801 TFANNTVQ
+801 TFANNTVK
-809 ATEDPEPEV
+809 ATENPGPEV
-818 TQPEENV
+818 TQPEGTA
-825 PSEEENPSS
+825 PSEGENPPS
-834 TPNNGQNQ
+834 TSNDESNQNASTGNGQD
-842 NTSPANRQNQ
+842 Q
-852 EQSGVEESGS
+852 EQPGAEGGASEEDSNADSGQEVTGEEGSASNRSNQPEALVSSNSENSDQAEAEGSGS
-862 EEASD
+862 EEASEA
-867 VNSEQK
+867 SSGQ
-873 VESEGVSDSNGSNQ
+873 EGGNEEGSASNEPQ
-887 QESPV
+887 ASPV
-892 ISPSEDNDQA
+892 RSSSEDRAQEA
-902 EGSDSTSSSETNNG
+902 GSDSTPSPERNSE
-916 NSDSGDQNLSEESQ
+916 NSESRAQNLPET
-930 EKSPTEETQN
+930 SPETPSTDTTPD
-940 STSENNAESNNNSS
+940 STSEQTEPVVANSEAS
-954 NTDSTA
+954 NT
-960 STGSTEGNQN
+960 
-970 SQTDD
+970 
-975 QENSDVNSGQEVEN
+975 
-989 EGVSDSNGSNQQ
+989 
-1001 ESPVI
+1001 
-1006 SPSEDNDQAEGSDST
+1006 
-1021 SSSETNNGNSD
+1021 
-1032 SGDQNLSEESQEKS
+1032 
-1046 PTEETQNST
+1046 
-1055 SENNAES
+1055 
-1062 NNSSNT
+1062 
-1068 DSTAS
+1068 
-1073 TGSTEENQNSQTDDQ
+1073 
-1088 ENSDVN
+1088 
-1094 SEQKVESE
+1094 
-1102 GVSDSN
+1102 
-1108 GSNQQESQVISPSE
+1108 
-1122 NNDQA
+1122 
-1127 EGSGSTSSSENG
+1127 
-1139 QNQEQSGV
+1139 
-1147 EESGSEE
+1147 
-1154 ASDVNSEQKVES
+1154 
-1166 EEVSDSN
+1166 
-1173 GSNQQ
+1173 
-1178 ESQVIS
+1178 
-1184 PSENNDQAEGSGS
+1184 
-1197 TSSSEKND
+1197 
-1205 GNSESGDQNLSEES
+1205 
-1219 QEKSPTEE
+1219 
-1227 TQNSTSGNNA
+1227 
-1237 ESNNNSSNTDSTAST
+1237 
-1252 GSTEG
+1252 
-1257 NQNSQTDDQENR
+1257 
-1269 DSNENESVSSSD
+1269 
-1281 GSEEQHTE
+1281 
-1289 SENTNSHVPS
+1289 
-1299 QSDLSETNSETSEAN
+1299 
-1314 TSEHAQ
+1314 
-1320 NGEQTS
+1320 
-1326 ENADSSTKENELSE
+1326 
-1340 VENTES
+1340 
-1346 SSAVSSESPTN
+1346 VSSESSTT
-1357 SQEPQTTASSRVA
+1357 SQGPQTTASSRVA
-1370 ILSSTDTVGSSSATS
+1370 ILSSTNTAASASDASPTS
-1385 STSEASGSDTSEGES
+1385 GDSGSDTSEEDSRSAAGE
-1400 ESEAASP
+1400 
-1407 DAPQT
+1407 
-1412 EGSSD
+1412 EGSQSGEAGPD
-1417 APTLVAGG
+1417 ESQTAGSNNTPTLVAGG

-1439 NGTFSNNKVIDNK
+1439 NGTFSKNTVIDNK
-1452 PSGSKANVLGG
+1452 NSGSTANVLGG

-1471 DINNESSNRSIIFSD
+1471 DINNGSSNRSIIFSD

-1519 SATHEGTNP
+1519 SATHEGSNH
-1528 KNGGTTLKD
+1528 KD

-1555 SFSENIADIGSAIGL
+1555 RFSENTADIGSAIGL
-1570 VADAIPVDNNSGT
+1570 VAGAIPVDNNPVT
-1583 ATVSDP
+1583 TTVSDS
-1589 GTPSTTPDTQNK
+1589 GNPSTTPDPQNK

-1664 LFTGNLVTPTKST
+1664 LFTGNLVTPTNST
-1677 TVISTENVKK
+1677 TATSKENVQK
-1687 YGAAIFGQIADTN
+1687 YGAAIFGQIAATN
-1700 GTQPTSQTTTDNLP
+1700 GTQPASQTPTTTTPENLP
-1714 LTLIASGGNISFR
+1714 LKLIASGGNISFR
-1727 NNEYRPTAADIGQST
+1727 NNEYRPNAADIGQST
-1742 FCSIGGDVKLS
+1742 FCSIGGDVKLT

-1761 ISFFDAIQTTTKKTG
+1761 ISFFDAIRTTTKKTG

-1784 LDINKSNN
+1784 LDINKSND
-1792 PKTVNSAF
+1792 PQAVNSAF

-1870 SLTIDLSSVGTTVS
+1870 NLTIDLSSVGTTAS
-1884 SGGGL
+1884 PRGGL
-1889 FTPPELRIVDTNTA
+1889 FTPPELRIVDTT
-1903 GGGNSGAQ
+1903 GGGTSGSQTGGGSGAQ
-1911 PGGSSGA
+1911 PEGSNGSVDSNSGGGSSGS
-1918 PTGGGNGGA
+1918 G
-1927 ESNPGN
+1927 
-1933 GSSSS
+1933 
-1938 SPDANNTGSG
+1938 PDANNASG
-1948 SSSTNTDQSN
+1948 SSGSPSPDSSA
-1958 VSGGNGA
+1958 SGDSGA
-1965 SSSADSGSST
+1965 SSSTDSNS
-1975 PSSSSPLPTAAS
+1975 PAPASSPTVPAAAS

-2003 PTAPGTTGN
+2003 PGTSGTIGN
-2012 QVILDG
+2012 KVILDG

-2027 TFFQNPALGSDQTIS
+2027 TFFQNPALGSNQTIS
-2042 LLVLPTDSSKMQ
+2042 LLVLPTDASKMQ
-2054 AQKVVLTGDVSPV
+2054 AQKVVLTGDVSPQ

-2082 NGIQANWTF
+2082 KGIQAQWTF
-2091 NSYRQW
+2091 KSYRQW
-2097 AYIPRDNHFYANSI
+2097 VYIPRDNHFYANSI
-2111 IGSQMSMATVKQGL
+2111 LGSQMSMATVKQGL
-2125 INDKLNLARFDE
+2125 INDKLNLARFDD

-2144 VSGVGTMLSQRG
+2144 VSGVGTKLSQRG

-2274 ALRLSSILKAPK
+2274 ALRLSSVLKAPT

-2329 PLGIALEGEFKGN
+2329 PLGLALEGEFKGN

>member
-23 SESPITITDLSS
+23 SESPKTIKDLSS
-35 NRTGTFSSQFTEIIP
+35 DRTGSSSQFTEIIP

-63 FSSFSNISEEIQEPS
+63 FSSFSNISEEIKDPS
-78 SDPEQEENDDN
+78 SDSEQEDSEQEENTNHTEDSS
-89 DEESSLES
+89 ESQNTETNTEKTPQS
-97 PNTVTEE
+97 P
-104 NSSPETPGD
+104 SPEAPRD
-113 NSQTSSPQEAER
+113 NSQQPSSQDAESA
-125 GPEESSSST
+125 PEGSSSST
-134 TTSSPSTPSEQTQN
+134 TSSSQSTSSSQTQN
-148 NAIAL
+148 SAIAL
-153 RSFLYSLQAETE
+153 RSPRYSLQAETE
-165 ETGQTPQEGVSSEEP
+165 ETGPTSQDSVSSRET
-180 TPPESTE
+180 TPSESTE
-187 EDQQGSTEEGQ
+187 EDQQEPS
-198 EKPNV
+198 V
-203 QNTTSGGGAFYN
+203 HNTTSGGGAFYN
-215 NHTGPL
+215 NHDGTL

-226 PENPGSLTLSKIRV
+226 PANPGSLTLSEIRV

-251 PLSIKDLKQLVLAE
+251 PLSIKDLKQLVLE
-265 NLSKKAGGAILGES
+265 DNLSKKAGGAILGES

-293 NAVEVTFVDQSETQT
+293 NAVKITFVDPSETQG

-313 ETEVPSDSSND
+313 EAEGSSGSSDN
-324 SDHSSS
+324 SDNNSS
-330 GGDSSGVSSTP
+330 GGGSNDASSTH
-341 QAIAFSRFL
+341 QAAAFSRFL
-350 SASPSTDSQPEEA
+350 SASPSTDSQQQA
-363 ENTDSS
+363 TENTDSTLN
-369 VKIELGCGGGIYSK
+369 VELGCGGGIYSK

-397 ENSATKDGGGIYSEE
+397 KNSATKDGGGIYSEE

-423 FTGNTAGVVGKES
+423 FDGNTAGVVGTES

-445 DPEQVS
+445 DPEQGS

-456 DSTDSQPSSTTSA
+456 NSTNSQPEATASA
-469 RLTQLSLTLSAS
+469 RLTQLSLTRSAS
-481 TEGGGSN
+481 TGVGESS
-488 GQENSLQQDEEDS
+488 GQENNLQQEGEAS
-501 EDNQQEEAS
+501 ENTQQDGQGSEGNRQEEAS
-510 SNESQDADQSNS
+510 STENQNADQSNS
-522 ETNQSPDSE
+522 ETDQSPDSPSSDSE
-531 SPSPTPPQ
+531 SSSSTTPP
-539 SPTTEVI
+539 SSTPEVI
-546 KPVVGRGGAVY
+546 KPVVGCGGAVY
-557 TEKSLTVTDVTQIE
+557 TKKSLTVTDVTKID
-571 LVNNSATGAG
+571 LVKNSATGAG
-581 GAIYAAD
+581 GAIYATD

-636 LSKNTSEK
+636 LSKNTSKE

-653 DALKTPEK
+653 DALKTPGSL
-661 PETEP
+661 ETERP
-666 STTPPSPSSPEGPAA
+666 TPPSSSSSEGPAA
-681 AAKTSRFVAMTST
+681 AAKTSRFVATTST
-694 PKSETVVA
+694 PKAETVVA
-702 SPASDID
+702 SPVSDID
-709 VFINKVLNVAIT
+709 VFIDKVLNVSIT

-801 TFANNTVQ
+801 TFANNTVK
-809 ATEDPEPEV
+809 ATEDPKPEENVPSEPEV
-818 TQPEENV
+818 TQPEQSAPSGGENQ
-825 PSEEENPSS
+825 SS
-834 TPNNGQNQ
+834 TPN
-842 NTSPANRQNQ
+842 
-852 EQSGVEESGS
+852 
-862 EEASD
+862 
-867 VNSEQK
+867 
-873 VESEGVSDSNGSNQ
+873 
-887 QESPV
+887 
-892 ISPSEDNDQA
+892 
-902 EGSDSTSSSETNNG
+902 
-916 NSDSGDQNLSEESQ
+916 
-930 EKSPTEETQN
+930 
-940 STSENNAESNNNSS
+940 
-954 NTDSTA
+954 
-960 STGSTEGNQN
+960 
-970 SQTDD
+970 
-975 QENSDVNSGQEVEN
+975 
-989 EGVSDSNGSNQQ
+989 
-1001 ESPVI
+1001 
-1006 SPSEDNDQAEGSDST
+1006 
-1021 SSSETNNGNSD
+1021 
-1032 SGDQNLSEESQEKS
+1032 
-1046 PTEETQNST
+1046 
-1055 SENNAES
+1055 
-1062 NNSSNT
+1062 
-1068 DSTAS
+1068 
-1073 TGSTEENQNSQTDDQ
+1073 
-1088 ENSDVN
+1088 
-1094 SEQKVESE
+1094 
-1102 GVSDSN
+1102 
-1108 GSNQQESQVISPSE
+1108 
-1122 NNDQA
+1122 
-1127 EGSGSTSSSENG
+1127 NG

-1147 EESGSEE
+1147 EASGSEE
-1154 ASDVNSEQKVES
+1154 PSAANSGQEAETEGVSTSNESD
-1166 EEVSDSN
+1166 
-1173 GSNQQ
+1173 QQ
-1178 ESQVIS
+1178 ESQVRS
-1184 PSENNDQAEGSGS
+1184 NSEDGDQAEGSASTPSPERNNENSEGETQTLS
-1197 TSSSEKND
+1197 ETSQETSS
-1205 GNSESGDQNLSEES
+1205 
-1219 QEKSPTEE
+1219 TEE
-1227 TQNSTSGNNA
+1227 THDSTSGNSEIQNA
-1237 ESNNNSSNTDSTAST
+1237 ESHNNGSNTDRAAST
-1252 GSTEG
+1252 DSTEG
-1257 NQNSQTDDQENR
+1257 NQNSRTDDQENR

-1281 GSEEQHTE
+1281 GSEEPHTE
-1289 SENTNSHVPS
+1289 SENTNSRVSS
-1299 QSDLSETNSETSEAN
+1299 QSEPSAVNSEQEAANVNEAESELTESNNQDSANISNSENRDQAEGSDSPSSSEGNNRNSESGGQNLSEESQEE
-1314 TSEHAQ
+1314 
-1320 NGEQTS
+1320 
-1326 ENADSSTKENELSE
+1326 SE
-1340 VENTES
+1340 VENSEP
-1346 SSAVSSESPTN
+1346 SSAVSSESSTN
-1357 SQEPQTTASSRVA
+1357 SQEPQANASSRVA
-1370 ILSSTDTVGSSSATS
+1370 ILSSTNTVGSPSTAS
-1385 STSEASGSDTSEGES
+1385 STSDDSGSDTGEGES

-1407 DAPQT
+1407 GENQT

-1417 APTLVAGG
+1417 KPTLVAGG

-1439 NGTFSNNKVIDNK
+1439 NGTFSTNKVIDNTN
-1452 PSGSKANVLGG
+1452 SGSKANVLGG

-1471 DINNESSNRSIIFSD
+1471 DINNGSSSRSITFSD

-1496 QVAGGAIFSPTVT
+1496 QVAGGAIFSPRVT
-1509 IKAPVVFSKN
+1509 INAPVVFSKN
-1519 SATHEGTNP
+1519 SATHEGTTP
-1528 KNGGTTLKD
+1528 KNEGATLKNAGTTLKD

-1547 SVSISKGA
+1547 SVSLSRGA
-1555 SFSENIADIGSAIGL
+1555 RFSENIADIGSAIGL
-1570 VADAIPVDNNSGT
+1570 VAGAIPVADNSVT
-1583 ATVSDP
+1583 ATVSDS

-1601 DTVRLEGGSYYF
+1601 NTVRLEGGSYYF

-1620 RATIYAPTVSI
+1620 RATIYAPIVSI
-1631 KAYTATFN
+1631 KAHTATFN

-1652 TKEASIESLGSV
+1652 TKEATIESLGSV
-1664 LFTGNLVTPTKST
+1664 LFTGNLVTPTQST
-1677 TVISTENVKK
+1677 TVISTDSVKK
-1687 YGAAIFGQIADTN
+1687 YGAAIFGQIAATN

-1714 LTLIASGGNISFR
+1714 LKLIASGGNISFR
-1727 NNEYRPTAADIGQST
+1727 NNEYRPTAANTGQST

-1784 LDINKSNN
+1784 LDINKSDDTR
-1792 PKTVNSAF
+1792 TVNSAF

-1884 SGGGL
+1884 PGGGL
-1889 FTPPELRIVDTNTA
+1889 FTPPELRIVDTTS
-1903 GGGNSGAQ
+1903 GGNSGTQ
-1911 PGGSSGA
+1911 GGGGGSQTGGSSGSVD
-1918 PTGGGNGGA
+1918 
-1927 ESNPGN
+1927 SNPSN
-1933 GSSSS
+1933 GSSGS
-1938 SPDANNTGSG
+1938 SPDANNASGG
-1948 SSSTNTDQSN
+1948 SSSTSPDQS
-1958 VSGGNGA
+1958 SGNGGSEA
-1965 SSSADSGSST
+1965 SPSADSSSSAPT
-1975 PSSSSPLPTAAS
+1975 SSPTTSPAAAS

-1992 TKNLTAATPAA
+1992 TKNLTAATPAVPA
-2003 PTAPGTTGN
+2003 NPGTIGN
-2012 QVILDG
+2012 QVIING

-2027 TFFQNPALGSDQTIS
+2027 TFFQNPALGSNQTIS
-2042 LLVLPTDSSKMQ
+2042 LLVLPKDPGKMQ
-2054 AQKVVLTGDVSPV
+2054 AQKVVLTGDVAPA

-2091 NSYRQW
+2091 KSYRQW

-2111 IGSQMSMATVKQGL
+2111 LGSQMSMATVKQGL

-2144 VSGVGTMLSQRG
+2144 VSGLGTKLSQRG

-2226 MNRGTERT
+2226 TNRGTERT

-2274 ALRLSSILKAPK
+2274 ALRLSSVLKAPT

-2323 YRNLAI
+2323 YRNLAT

>member
-11 AAALPSVTEAST
+11 AAALPSVTEASS
-23 SESPITITDLSS
+23 SESQIKHTDLSS
-35 NRTGTFSSQFTEIIP
+35 SRTGSSSQFTEIIP
-50 EGGAEYKISGNVS
+50 DGGAEYKISGNVS
-63 FSSFSNISEEIQEPS
+63 FSSFSNIPEEIKEPS
-78 SDPEQEENDDN
+78 SGSEPEENVGN
-89 DEESSLES
+89 DEGS
-97 PNTVTEE
+97 PSDSQNTETNTEE
-104 NSSPETPGD
+104 TPQSPSPEAPRD
-113 NSQTSSPQEAER
+113 NSQTSSLPEAESA
-125 GPEESSSST
+125 PEDGSSST
-134 TTSSPSTPSEQTQN
+134 TNSSTSTPTEQPLSS
-148 NAIAL
+148 AIAL

-165 ETGQTPQEGVSSEEP
+165 ERAPTPQDGVSSGEP
-180 TPPESTE
+180 TPPESA
-187 EDQQGSTEEGQ
+187 EEGQ
-198 EKPNV
+198 QEPSVK
-203 QNTTSGGGAFYN
+203 NTISGGGAFYN
-215 NHTGPL
+215 DHDGKL

-226 PENPGSLTLSKIRV
+226 SANPGSLTLSNIRV
-240 TGEGGAIYSKG
+240 TGAGGAIYSKG
-251 PLSIKDLKQLVLAE
+251 PLSIKDLKQLVLKE
-265 NLSKKAGGAILGES
+265 NLSKQAGGAILGES
-279 TVTISGVDTLTFSK
+279 TVTISGVDTLTFSN
-293 NAVEVTFVDQSETQT
+293 NAVKVTFVDPSETQN
-308 PSAGS
+308 PSGGS
-313 ETEVPSDSSND
+313 GTEVPSGSGDGSDSG
-324 SDHSSS
+324 SSS
-330 GGDSSGVSSTP
+330 VGSNGDSSAV
-341 QAIAFSRFL
+341 QAVAFSRFL
-350 SASPSTDSQPEEA
+350 SASSSTDSQPQEP
-363 ENTDSS
+363 ENTASS

-383 GKLTVSN
+383 GKLTVSD
-390 SKEISFN
+390 SKEISFK
-397 ENSATKDGGGIYSEE
+397 ENSATKDGGGIYSEN
-412 DISVSTAEKVL
+412 DVSVSAAEKVL

-445 DPEQVS
+445 DQEQGSQGTEQHS
-451 PESSP
+451 PQSSP
-456 DSTDSQPSSTTSA
+456 GSTGSQESASNSTDSQQSNTVSA
-469 RLTQLSLTLSAS
+469 RLTQLSLTRSAS
-481 TEGGGSN
+481 TEVRESN
-488 GQENSLQQDEEDS
+488 GQENNLQQEGQESANHQQEQETSPQQEGETSSDES
-501 EDNQQEEAS
+501 QNDNQP
-510 SNESQDADQSNS
+510 ESRNDQSS
-522 ETNQSPDSE
+522 GSPSSGSE
-531 SPSPTPPQ
+531 SSSTPPPQ
-539 SPTTEVI
+539 SSTPEVI
-546 KPVVGRGGAVY
+546 KPVVGCGGAVY
-557 TEKSLTVTDVTQIE
+557 TKKSLTVTDVTKID
-571 LVNNSATGAG
+571 LVKNSATGAG
-581 GAIYAAD
+581 GAIYATD

-653 DALKTPEK
+653 DALKTTEGV
-661 PETEP
+661 ETERP
-666 STTPPSPSSPEGPAA
+666 VTPPSSSPGAAAA
-681 AAKTSRFVAMTST
+681 AAKTSRFVATTST
-694 PKSETVVA
+694 PKAETVVA
-702 SPASDID
+702 SPVSDID
-709 VFINKVLNVAIT
+709 VFIDKVLNVSIT

-733 GKKAKFSNLD
+733 GKKAKFSNID

-792 TITNTKSAF
+792 TITNTKSTF
-801 TFANNTVQ
+801 TFANNTVK
-809 ATEDPEPEV
+809 ATEDPKPEENVPSEPEV
-818 TQPEENV
+818 TQPEQSAPSGGENQ
-825 PSEEENPSS
+825 SS
-834 TPNNGQNQ
+834 TPNDGQTQ
-842 NTSPANRQNQ
+842 NTSPENGQTQ
-852 EQSGVEESGS
+852 EQPGVEGSDS
-862 EEASD
+862 EEASAA
-867 VNSEQK
+867 NSGQEA
-873 VESEGVSDSNGSNQ
+873 ETEGVSTSNESDQ
-887 QESPV
+887 QESQV
-892 ISPSEDNDQA
+892 RSNSEDGDQA
-902 EGSDSTSSSETNNG
+902 EGSASTRSPERNNENSESEAQTLSETSQETSS
-916 NSDSGDQNLSEESQ
+916 
-930 EKSPTEETQN
+930 TEETRDSN
-940 STSENNAESNNNSS
+940 SANNVESNNNIS
-954 NTDSTA
+954 NADNTA
-960 STGSTEGNQN
+960 NTGSTEGQQN
-970 SQTDD
+970 SQTESL
-975 QENSDVNSGQEVEN
+975 ENS
-989 EGVSDSNGSNQQ
+989 GSH
-1001 ESPVI
+1001 
-1006 SPSEDNDQAEGSDST
+1006 
-1021 SSSETNNGNSD
+1021 
-1032 SGDQNLSEESQEKS
+1032 
-1046 PTEETQNST
+1046 
-1055 SENNAES
+1055 
-1062 NNSSNT
+1062 
-1068 DSTAS
+1068 
-1073 TGSTEENQNSQTDDQ
+1073 
-1088 ENSDVN
+1088 
-1094 SEQKVESE
+1094 
-1102 GVSDSN
+1102 
-1108 GSNQQESQVISPSE
+1108 
-1122 NNDQA
+1122 
-1127 EGSGSTSSSENG
+1127 ENG
-1139 QNQEQSGV
+1139 AVSQSG
-1147 EESGSEE
+1147 
-1154 ASDVNSEQKVES
+1154 
-1166 EEVSDSN
+1166 
-1173 GSNQQ
+1173 
-1178 ESQVIS
+1178 
-1184 PSENNDQAEGSGS
+1184 
-1197 TSSSEKND
+1197 
-1205 GNSESGDQNLSEES
+1205 
-1219 QEKSPTEE
+1219 
-1227 TQNSTSGNNA
+1227 
-1237 ESNNNSSNTDSTAST
+1237 
-1252 GSTEG
+1252 
-1257 NQNSQTDDQENR
+1257 
-1269 DSNENESVSSSD
+1269 
-1281 GSEEQHTE
+1281 GSEEQAAE
-1289 SENTNSHVPS
+1289 SENANSNVSS
-1299 QSDLSETNSETSEAN
+1299 QSDSSETDSETHETN
-1314 TSEHAQ
+1314 TTTNSQ
-1320 NGEQTS
+1320 TGEQTS
-1326 ENADSSTKENELSE
+1326 ENADSPTEASEESE
-1340 VENTES
+1340 VETSES
-1346 SSAVSSESPTN
+1346 SSAVSSGSSTN
-1357 SQEPQTTASSRVA
+1357 SQDTQANASSRVA
-1370 ILSSTDTVGSSSATS
+1370 ILSSANTVVSSSATS
-1385 STSEASGSDTSEGES
+1385 STSDDSGSDTGEGES
-1400 ESEAASP
+1400 ESEEENP
-1407 DAPQT
+1407 DGTQT

-1439 NGTFSNNKVIDNK
+1439 NGTFSKNKVIDNTN
-1452 PSGSKANVLGG
+1452 SGSKANVLGG

-1471 DINNESSNRSIIFSD
+1471 DINNGSSNRSIIFSE
-1486 NSVSSKSTVG
+1486 NSVSSESTTG

-1509 IKAPVVFSKN
+1509 INAPVVFSKN

-1528 KNGGTTLKD
+1528 KDGSTTLKNAGTTLKD

-1555 SFSENIADIGSAIGL
+1555 RFSENTADIGSAIGL
-1570 VADAIPVDNNSGT
+1570 VAGAIPVADNSVT
-1583 ATVSDP
+1583 ATVSDS
-1589 GTPSTTPDTQNK
+1589 GNPSTTPDTQNK

-1652 TKEASIESLGSV
+1652 TKEATIESLGSV
-1664 LFTGNLVTPTKST
+1664 LFTGNLVTPTNST
-1677 TVISTENVKK
+1677 AVISTEAVKK

-1700 GTQPTSQTTTDNLP
+1700 GTQPTSKTTTDNLP
-1714 LTLIASGGNISFR
+1714 LKLIASGGNISFR
-1727 NNEYRPTAADIGQST
+1727 NNEYRPNAADLGQST

-1753 MQAAEGKT
+1753 MQAAAGKT

-1784 LDINKSNN
+1784 LDINKSDDTR
-1792 PKTVNSAF
+1792 TVNSAF

-1870 SLTIDLSSVGTTVS
+1870 NLTIDLSSVGTTVS
-1884 SGGGL
+1884 PGGGL
-1889 FTPPELRIVDTNTA
+1889 FTPPELRIVDTT
-1903 GGGNSGAQ
+1903 GGGTSGAQ
-1911 PGGSSGA
+1911 GGSSGSVD
-1918 PTGGGNGGA
+1918 
-1927 ESNPGN
+1927 SN
-1933 GSSSS
+1933 S
-1938 SPDANNTGSG
+1938 GSG
-1948 SSSTNTDQSN
+1948 SSSSGQGANNAGGDSSSTGTD
-1958 VSGGNGA
+1958 SGVNGGSEA
-1965 SSSADSGSST
+1965 SSSAN
-1975 PSSSSPLPTAAS
+1975 SSSSPAPAPSSTTSTTAAL

-1992 TKNLTAATPAA
+1992 TKNLTAAVPAN
-2003 PTAPGTTGN
+2003 PGTIGN
-2012 QVILDG
+2012 KVIIDG

-2042 LLVLPTDSSKMQ
+2042 LLVLPKDSNKMQ
-2054 AQKVVLTGDVSPV
+2054 AQKVVLSGDISPQ
-2067 KGYTGTLTLDLSNLQ
+2067 KGYTGNLTLDLNNLQ
-2082 NGIQANWTF
+2082 NGIQAIWTF
-2091 NSYRQW
+2091 KSYRQW
-2097 AYIPRDNHFYANSI
+2097 VYIPRDNHFYANSI
-2111 IGSQMSMATVKQGL
+2111 LGSQMSMATVKQGL

-2144 VSGVGTMLSQRG
+2144 VSGVGTKLSQRG

-2274 ALRLSSILKAPK
+2274 ALRLSSVLKAPT

>member
-23 SESPITITDLSS
+23 SESQIKLTDRSL
-35 NRTGTFSSQFTEIIP
+35 NGTDSSSQFTEIIP
-50 EGGAEYKISGNVS
+50 EGGAEYEISGNVS
-63 FSSFSNISEEIQEPS
+63 FSSFSNISEEIQEPPLDS
-78 SDPEQEENDDN
+78 EQEENDDN
-89 DEESSLES
+89 DEESSPES

-104 NSSPETPGD
+104 NSSSETQGD
-113 NSQTSSPQEAER
+113 NSPTSSPQEAER

-134 TTSSPSTPSEQTQN
+134 TSSSPSTPSGQPQN

-165 ETGQTPQEGVSSEEP
+165 ETGQTSQEGVSSEEP
-180 TPPESTE
+180 TTSESTE
-187 EDQQGSTEEGQ
+187 EDQPEPSV
-198 EKPNV
+198 N
-203 QNTTSGGGAFYN
+203 NTSSGGGAFYN
-215 NHTGPL
+215 NHVGPL

-251 PLSIKDLKQLVLAE
+251 PLSIKDLKQLVLEE

-293 NAVEVTFVDQSETQT
+293 NTVEVTFVDQ
-308 PSAGS
+308 P
-313 ETEVPSDSSND
+313 ETEKPSDGPETAGPETEDSSDGSSD
-324 SDHSSS
+324 SDNNSS
-330 GGDSSGVSSTP
+330 GGGSNGDPSTA

-350 SASPSTDSQPEEA
+350 SASPSPAPKPEVT

-390 SKEISFN
+390 SKEISFK

-412 DISVSTAEKVL
+412 DISVSTVEKAL
-423 FTGNTAGVVGKES
+423 FEGNTAGVVGKES

-445 DPEQVS
+445 DTEQDS

-488 GQENSLQQDEEDS
+488 GQENSLQQDEEASENTQQGQDS

-531 SPSPTPPQ
+531 SSPSTTPQ

-571 LVNNSATGAG
+571 LVKNSATGAG

-605 GETTISDNKASG
+605 GETTISDNEASG

-622 CTKAFSASNLKTLT
+622 CTKAFSAGNLKTLT
-636 LSKNTSEK
+636 LSKNTSKE

-653 DALKTPEK
+653 DALKTPENS
-661 PETEP
+661 ETEQP
-666 STTPPSPSSPEGPAA
+666 TPPSSSSSEGPAA
-681 AAKTSRFVAMTST
+681 AAKTSRFVATTST

-887 QESPV
+887 QESQV

-902 EGSDSTSSSETNNG
+902 EGSDSTSSSEKNDG
-916 NSDSGDQNLSEESQ
+916 NSESGDQNLSEESQ
-930 EKSPTEETQN
+930 EKSPTE
-940 STSENNAESNNNSS
+940 SGNNAESN
-954 NTDSTA
+954 
-960 STGSTEGNQN
+960 
-970 SQTDD
+970 
-975 QENSDVNSGQEVEN
+975 
-989 EGVSDSNGSNQQ
+989 
-1001 ESPVI
+1001 
-1006 SPSEDNDQAEGSDST
+1006 
-1021 SSSETNNGNSD
+1021 
-1032 SGDQNLSEESQEKS
+1032 
-1046 PTEETQNST
+1046 
-1055 SENNAES
+1055 

-1073 TGSTEENQNSQTDDQ
+1073 TGSTEENQNSQTDNQ

-1108 GSNQQESQVISPSE
+1108 GSNQQESQVISPGEDS
-1122 NNDQA
+1122 DQA

-1166 EEVSDSN
+1166 EGVSDSN

-1178 ESQVIS
+1178 ESPVIS
-1184 PSENNDQAEGSGS
+1184 PSEDSDQAEGSGS
-1197 TSSSEKND
+1197 TSSSEKNN

-1289 SENTNSHVPS
+1289 SENTNSHVSS
-1299 QSDLSETNSETSEAN
+1299 QSGLSETNSETSEAN

-1370 ILSSTDTVGSSSATS
+1370 ILSSTDTVGSSSAAP
-1385 STSEASGSDTSEGES
+1385 STSEDSGSDASGEES

-1407 DAPQT
+1407 DENQT

-1417 APTLVAGG
+1417 SPTLVAGG

-1452 PSGSKANVLGG
+1452 NSASKADVLGG

-1528 KNGGTTLKD
+1528 KNEGANPKNGGTTLKD

-1570 VADAIPVDNNSGT
+1570 VAGAIPVANNSVT
-1583 ATVSDP
+1583 AKVSDSEN
-1589 GTPSTTPDTQNK
+1589 PSTTPDTQNK

-1620 RATIYAPTVSI
+1620 RATIYAPIVSI
-1631 KAYTATFN
+1631 KAHTATFN

-1727 NNEYRPTAADIGQST
+1727 NNEYRPTAPDIGQST

-1753 MQAAEGKT
+1753 MQAAAGKT
-1761 ISFFDAIQTTTKKTG
+1761 ISFFDAIRTTTKKTG
-1776 TQASAYDT
+1776 TQASDYDT
-1784 LDINKSNN
+1784 LDINNSNDARA
-1792 PKTVNSAF
+1792 VNSAF

-1911 PGGSSGA
+1911 PGGS
-1918 PTGGGNGGA
+1918 GGGA
-1927 ESNPGN
+1927 ASNPSN
-1933 GSSSS
+1933 GSSSGS
-1938 SPDANNTGSG
+1938 QGANNAGSG
-1948 SSSTNTDQSN
+1948 SSSTSPDHSN
-1958 VSGGNGA
+1958 VSGDGGA
-1965 SSSADSGSST
+1965 SSSAA
-1975 PSSSSPLPTAAS
+1975 SSSPAPSSNSTPPTAAS

-2003 PTAPGTTGN
+2003 PAAPGTTGN
-2012 QVILDG
+2012 KVILDG

-2027 TFFQNPALGSDQTIS
+2027 TFFQNPALGSNQTIS

-2291 RISVFG
+2291 RISVYG

>member
-23 SESPITITDLSS
+23 SESPTESQIKHIDINS
-35 NRTGTFSSQFTEIIP
+35 NRTGSSSSPFTETVP
-50 EGGAEYKISGNVS
+50 AEGAEYKISGDVS
-63 FSSFSNISEEIQEPS
+63 FSSFSNIPEEIQDPS
-78 SDPEQEENDDN
+78 SNPGQEEDGAN
-89 DEESSLES
+89 DEESSLDS
-97 PNTVTEE
+97 QNTDTDTEE
-104 NSSPETPGD
+104 
-113 NSQTSSPQEAER
+113 NSQTSSSETQEDNSRASAPQDAESVSED
-125 GPEESSSST
+125 GSSST
-134 TTSSPSTPSEQTQN
+134 TNSSPSTSPDHPQN
-148 NAIAL
+148 NAVAL

-165 ETGQTPQEGVSSEEP
+165 APAPTPQEGVSGEATTSSE
-180 TPPESTE
+180 SA
-187 EDQQGSTEEGQ
+187 EEGKQ
-198 EKPNV
+198 EPSVK
-203 QNTTSGGGAFYN
+203 NTISGGGAFYN
-215 NHTGPL
+215 DHEGPL

-226 PENPGSLTLSKIRV
+226 SANPGSLTLSKIRV
-240 TGEGGAIYSKG
+240 TGAGGAIYSKG
-251 PLSIKDLKQLVLAE
+251 PLSIKDLKQLVLKE
-265 NLSKKAGGAILGES
+265 NLSKQAGGAILGES

-293 NAVEVTFVDQSETQT
+293 NAVKVTFVDK
-308 PSAGS
+308 S
-313 ETEVPSDSSND
+313 ETENPPAGPEAEAPSDGSND
-324 SDHSSS
+324 SDNRASS
-330 GGDSSGVSSTP
+330 GGSDGAPSTV
-341 QAIAFSRFL
+341 QANAFSRFL
-350 SASPSTDSQPEEA
+350 SASPNTASQPNET
-363 ENTDSS
+363 ENTNSPLNF
-369 VKIELGCGGGIYSK
+369 ELGCGGGIYSK
-383 GKLTVSN
+383 GALTVSN
-390 SKEISFN
+390 SKEISFK
-397 ENSATKDGGGIYSEE
+397 ENSATKDGGGIYSED
-412 DISVSTAEKVL
+412 DISVSAAEKVL
-423 FTGNTAGVVGKES
+423 FTGNTAGVVGTES

-445 DPEQVS
+445 EPEQGS
-451 PESSP
+451 PESAL
-456 DSTDSQPSSTTSA
+456 DSTGSQPSAPGSTNSQPGSTASA
-469 RLTQLSLTLSAS
+469 RLTQLSLTRSAS
-481 TEGGGSN
+481 TEGSGSN
-488 GQENSLQQDEEDS
+488 DQETSRQQGEQGSENHQQDGQGSSTE
-501 EDNQQEEAS
+501 NQAPDQP
-510 SNESQDADQSNS
+510 ESGNDQSS
-522 ETNQSPDSE
+522 GSPSSGSE
-531 SPSPTPPQ
+531 SSSPTSPQ

-557 TEKSLTVTDVTQIE
+557 TEKSLTVTDVTKIE
-571 LVNNSATGAG
+571 LVKNSATGDG

-593 TTASNTSDARDP
+593 TTASNAGDARDP
-605 GETTISDNKASG
+605 GETTISENNASG

-636 LSKNTSEK
+636 LSKNTSKE

-653 DALKTPEK
+653 AALKTPEK
-661 PETEP
+661 SETEP
-666 STTPPSPSSPEGPAA
+666 STTPPSASPAAPAA
-681 AAKTSRFVAMTST
+681 AAKISRFVATTST
-694 PKSETVVA
+694 PESETVVD
-702 SPASDID
+702 SPDSAID
-709 VFINKVLNVAIT
+709 VCINEVLNVAIT

-801 TFANNTVQ
+801 TFSNNTVK
-809 ATEDPEPEV
+809 ATENPGPEV
-818 TQPEENV
+818 TQPGESG
-825 PSEEENPSS
+825 PSEEETPPSTSSNEPNQNPS
-834 TPNNGQNQ
+834 PEN
-842 NTSPANRQNQ
+842 
-852 EQSGVEESGS
+852 EQTQDPSGVEGSGS
-862 EEASD
+862 EEAS
-867 VNSEQK
+867 E
-873 VESEGVSDSNGSNQ
+873 
-887 QESPV
+887 
-892 ISPSEDNDQA
+892 
-902 EGSDSTSSSETNNG
+902 
-916 NSDSGDQNLSEESQ
+916 
-930 EKSPTEETQN
+930 
-940 STSENNAESNNNSS
+940 
-954 NTDSTA
+954 A
-960 STGSTEGNQN
+960 S
-970 SQTDD
+970 
-975 QENSDVNSGQEVEN
+975 SGQE
-989 EGVSDSNGSNQQ
+989 G
-1001 ESPVI
+1001 
-1006 SPSEDNDQAEGSDST
+1006 
-1021 SSSETNNGNSD
+1021 ET
-1032 SGDQNLSEESQEKS
+1032 
-1046 PTEETQNST
+1046 
-1055 SENNAES
+1055 
-1062 NNSSNT
+1062 
-1068 DSTAS
+1068 
-1073 TGSTEENQNSQTDDQ
+1073 
-1088 ENSDVN
+1088 
-1094 SEQKVESE
+1094 
-1102 GVSDSN
+1102 
-1108 GSNQQESQVISPSE
+1108 
-1122 NNDQA
+1122 
-1127 EGSGSTSSSENG
+1127 
-1139 QNQEQSGV
+1139 
-1147 EESGSEE
+1147 
-1154 ASDVNSEQKVES
+1154 

-1173 GSNQQ
+1173 ESNRQ
-1178 ESQVIS
+1178 ESLVS
-1184 PSENNDQAEGSGS
+1184 SNSENSNQAEGSAS
-1197 TSSSEKND
+1197 TPSSETNSDSESQNLAETSPETSS
-1205 GNSESGDQNLSEES
+1205 
-1219 QEKSPTEE
+1219 TEE
-1227 TQNSTSGNNA
+1227 TRNSTPEHT
-1237 ESNNNSSNTDSTAST
+1237 ESEAAAPETSNTDSSELPTS
-1252 GSTEG
+1252 
-1257 NQNSQTDDQENR
+1257 NQ
-1269 DSNENESVSSSD
+1269 
-1281 GSEEQHTE
+1281 G
-1289 SENTNSHVPS
+1289 
-1299 QSDLSETNSETSEAN
+1299 
-1314 TSEHAQ
+1314 AQ
-1320 NGEQTS
+1320 
-1326 ENADSSTKENELSE
+1326 A
-1340 VENTES
+1340 
-1346 SSAVSSESPTN
+1346 A
-1357 SQEPQTTASSRVA
+1357 ASSRVA
-1370 ILSSTDTVGSSSATS
+1370 ILSSANTVVSSSDAPP
-1385 STSEASGSDTSEGES
+1385 TSEAPRSDASEGES

-1407 DAPQT
+1407 GASQPA
-1412 EGSSD
+1412 GSND
-1417 APTLVAGG
+1417 TPTLVAGG

-1439 NGTFSNNKVIDNK
+1439 NGTFSKNTVIDNK
-1452 PSGSKANVLGG
+1452 NSGSKANVLGG

-1471 DINNESSNRSIIFSD
+1471 DINNGSSNRSVIFSE
-1486 NSVSSKSTVG
+1486 NSVSSKSTEG

-1519 SATHEGTNP
+1519 SATHEGTH
-1528 KNGGTTLKD
+1528 LKD

-1555 SFSENIADIGSAIGL
+1555 RFSENTADIGSAIGL
-1570 VADAIPVDNNSGT
+1570 VAGAIPVDNNSVTTT
-1583 ATVSDP
+1583 ASDP
-1589 GTPSTTPDTQNK
+1589 ATPSTTSDPKNK

-1652 TKEASIESLGSV
+1652 TKEATIESLGSV
-1664 LFTGNLVTPTKST
+1664 LFTGNLVTPTNST
-1677 TVISTENVKK
+1677 TATSKENVQK
-1687 YGAAIFGQIADTN
+1687 YGAAIFGQIAATN
-1700 GTQPTSQTTTDNLP
+1700 GTQPTSQTTENLP

-1727 NNEYRPTAADIGQST
+1727 NNEYRPTAPNIGQST

-1761 ISFFDAIQTTTKKTG
+1761 ISFFDAIRTTTKKTG
-1776 TQASAYDT
+1776 TRADAYDT
-1784 LDINKSNN
+1784 LDINKSNDT
-1792 PKTVNSAF
+1792 KAVNSAF

-1870 SLTIDLSSVGTTVS
+1870 NLTIDLSSVGTTVS
-1884 SGGGL
+1884 PRGGL
-1889 FTPPELRIVDTNTA
+1889 FTPPELRIVDTTS
-1903 GGGNSGAQ
+1903 GGNSGASAGGGSGTQ
-1911 PGGSSGA
+1911 TEGSNGSATSTPDSGGSSSGQ
-1918 PTGGGNGGA
+1918 GGNNA
-1927 ESNPGN
+1927 

-1938 SPDANNTGSG
+1938 STSTDNSNGSG
-1948 SSSTNTDQSN
+1948 
-1958 VSGGNGA
+1958 GENGA
-1965 SSSADSGSST
+1965 SSSAA
-1975 PSSSSPLPTAAS
+1975 SSSSTSASGSAPSPAAAS

-1992 TKNLTAATPAA
+1992 TKNLTAAAAAPTTPAA
-2003 PTAPGTTGN
+2003 PGTIGN
-2012 QVILDG
+2012 QVIIDG

-2027 TFFQNPALGSDQTIS
+2027 TFFQNPALGSNQTIS
-2042 LLVLPTDSSKMQ
+2042 LLVLPTDASKMQ
-2054 AQKVVLTGDVSPV
+2054 AQKVVLTGDVSPK
-2067 KGYTGTLTLDLSNLQ
+2067 KGYTGTLTLDLTNLQ
-2082 NGIQANWTF
+2082 NGIQANWKF
-2091 NSYRQW
+2091 DSYRQW
-2097 AYIPRDNHFYANSI
+2097 VYIPRDNHFYANSI
-2111 IGSQMSMATVKQGL
+2111 LGSQMSMATVKQGL

-2144 VSGVGTMLSQRG
+2144 VSGVGTKLSQRG

-2274 ALRLSSILKAPK
+2274 ALRLSSVLKAPT

-2323 YRNLAI
+2323 YRNLAT

-2378 ICGVPTRNTSRAE
+2378 MCGVPTRNTSRAE

>member
-11 AAALPSVTEAST
+11 AAALPSVTEASS
-23 SESPITITDLSS
+23 SESPKTITDLNS
-35 NRTGTFSSQFTEIIP
+35 NRTGSSSQFTEIIP
-50 EGGAEYKISGNVS
+50 DGGAEYKISGEVS
-63 FSSFSNISEEIQEPS
+63 FSSFSNIPEEIKDPS
-78 SDPEQEENDDN
+78 SPDSEPEENDDTAR
-89 DEESSLES
+89 DSSPDS
-97 PNTVTEE
+97 QNTDTEE
-104 NSSPETPGD
+104 NPSSETPED
-113 NSQTSSPQEAER
+113 DSQTSSSQNAES
-125 GPEESSSST
+125 GTEGSSSST
-134 TTSSPSTPSEQTQN
+134 PTTSSSTSSDQPQN

-165 ETGQTPQEGVSSEEP
+165 ATGQTSPDGSSSEAP
-180 TPPESTE
+180 TPPESE
-187 EDQQGSTEEGQ
+187 EEGQPGSTEEGQ
-198 EKPNV
+198 QKPTV
-203 QNTTSGGGAFYN
+203 QNTSSGGGAFYN
-215 NHTGPL
+215 NHTGTL
-221 SFVNN
+221 SLVNN
-226 PENPGSLTLSKIRV
+226 PENPGSLTLSNIRV
-240 TGEGGAIYSKG
+240 TGAGGAIYSKG
-251 PLSIKDLKQLVLAE
+251 PLSIKDLKQLVLKE
-265 NLSKKAGGAILGES
+265 NLSKQAGGAILGES
-279 TVTISGVDTLTFSK
+279 SVTITGVDTLTFSK
-293 NAVEVTFVDQSETQT
+293 NAVKVTFVDK
-308 PSAGS
+308 S
-313 ETEVPSDSSND
+313 ETENPSDSSEPAGPSDNND
-324 SDHSSS
+324 ASDNDSSS
-330 GGDSSGVSSTP
+330 GSSNGNPSAA
-341 QAIAFSRFL
+341 QAAAFSRFL
-350 SASPSTDSQPEEA
+350 SASPNTASQPNKT
-363 ENTDSS
+363 ENTNSTLNF
-369 VKIELGCGGGIYSK
+369 ELGCGGGIYSK
-383 GKLTVSN
+383 GELTVSN

-412 DISVSTAEKVL
+412 NISVSTAEKVL

-436 ATDKEQTPT
+436 ATDTEQPPADT
-445 DPEQVS
+445 EQGPQKS
-451 PESSP
+451 PSN
-456 DSTDSQPSSTTSA
+456 STNSQPNSIASA
-469 RLTQLSLTLSAS
+469 RLTQLSLTRSAS
-481 TEGGGSN
+481 TEVSGSPDQENTSQQN
-488 GQENSLQQDEEDS
+488 GQGSENTQQDGQTSSTE
-501 EDNQQEEAS
+501 NQTPNQS
-510 SNESQDADQSNS
+510 TSGNDQSPG
-522 ETNQSPDSE
+522 SPSSGGE
-531 SPSPTPPQ
+531 SPSPTSPQ

-546 KPVVGRGGAVY
+546 QHVVGSGGAVY
-557 TEKSLTVTDVTQIE
+557 TKKSLTVTDVTKIE
-571 LVNNSATGAG
+571 LVKNSATGDG

-593 TTASNTSDARDP
+593 TTTASDTSAARDP

-653 DALKTPEK
+653 DALKT
-661 PETEP
+661 TEGVKTEQ
-666 STTPPSPSSPEGPAA
+666 STPSSPSASPGAPAA
-681 AAKTSRFVAMTST
+681 AAKISRFVATTSN
-694 PKSETVVA
+694 PQSETVVD
-702 SPASDID
+702 SPDSDID
-709 VFINKVLNVAIT
+709 VFIKEVLSVAIT

-779 AIAQGAGIHAKTV
+779 AIAQGAGIHAQTV

-801 TFANNTVQ
+801 TFANNTVK
-809 ATEDPEPEV
+809 ATEDPKPEENVPSEPEV
-818 TQPEENV
+818 TQPEPSA
-825 PSEEENPSS
+825 PSEGENQSS

-842 NTSPANRQNQ
+842 NTSPENGQTQ
-852 EQSGVEESGS
+852 EQPGVGASGET
-862 EEASD
+862 
-867 VNSEQK
+867 N
-873 VESEGVSDSNGSNQ
+873 DSN
-887 QESPV
+887 
-892 ISPSEDNDQA
+892 
-902 EGSDSTSSSETNNG
+902 
-916 NSDSGDQNLSEESQ
+916 
-930 EKSPTEETQN
+930 
-940 STSENNAESNNNSS
+940 SENNVVSNNNSS
-954 NTDSTA
+954 NTDRTA
-960 STGSTEGNQN
+960 STDPTEGNPN
-970 SQTDD
+970 SQT
-975 QENSDVNSGQEVEN
+975 G
-989 EGVSDSNGSNQQ
+989 
-1001 ESPVI
+1001 
-1006 SPSEDNDQAEGSDST
+1006 
-1021 SSSETNNGNSD
+1021 
-1032 SGDQNLSEESQEKS
+1032 
-1046 PTEETQNST
+1046 
-1055 SENNAES
+1055 
-1062 NNSSNT
+1062 
-1068 DSTAS
+1068 
-1073 TGSTEENQNSQTDDQ
+1073 
-1088 ENSDVN
+1088 
-1094 SEQKVESE
+1094 
-1102 GVSDSN
+1102 
-1108 GSNQQESQVISPSE
+1108 
-1122 NNDQA
+1122 
-1127 EGSGSTSSSENG
+1127 
-1139 QNQEQSGV
+1139 
-1147 EESGSEE
+1147 
-1154 ASDVNSEQKVES
+1154 
-1166 EEVSDSN
+1166 
-1173 GSNQQ
+1173 
-1178 ESQVIS
+1178 
-1184 PSENNDQAEGSGS
+1184 
-1197 TSSSEKND
+1197 
-1205 GNSESGDQNLSEES
+1205 
-1219 QEKSPTEE
+1219 
-1227 TQNSTSGNNA
+1227 
-1237 ESNNNSSNTDSTAST
+1237 
-1252 GSTEG
+1252 
-1257 NQNSQTDDQENR
+1257 DQENR
-1269 DSNENESVSSSD
+1269 NSNENESVSSSD
-1281 GSEEQHTE
+1281 GSEEPHTE
-1289 SENTNSHVPS
+1289 SENTNSRVSS
-1299 QSDLSETNSETSEAN
+1299 QSEPSAANSGQEAETEGVSASNESDQQESLVSSNSENSDQAERSASTPSPERNNENSDSGAPNISETSPETSSTDTTPDS
-1314 TSEHAQ
+1314 TSETP
-1320 NGEQTS
+1320 ES
-1326 ENADSSTKENELSE
+1326 EAANSE
-1340 VENTES
+1340 P
-1346 SSAVSSESPTN
+1346 SSASASEPSTN
-1357 SQEPQTTASSRVA
+1357 SQGAQATASSRVA
-1370 ILSSTDTVGSSSATS
+1370 ILSSANTVASSSADP
-1385 STSEASGSDTSEGES
+1385 STSEASGSGAGGEDSRSTAGGEGS
-1400 ESEAASP
+1400 ESAGASSDKTP
-1407 DAPQT
+1407 T

-1417 APTLVAGG
+1417 SPTLVAGG

-1439 NGTFSNNKVIDNK
+1439 NGTFSKNKVIDNQN
-1452 PSGSKANVLGG
+1452 SGSTANVLGG

-1471 DINNESSNRSIIFSD
+1471 DINNGSSNRNIIFSE
-1486 NSVSSKSTVG
+1486 NSVSSESTAG

-1519 SATHEGTNP
+1519 SATNKGATH
-1528 KNGGTTLKD
+1528 KD

-1555 SFSENIADIGSAIGL
+1555 RFSENTADIGSAIGL
-1570 VADAIPVDNNSGT
+1570 VAGAIPVDNNPVT

-1589 GTPSTTPDTQNK
+1589 ATPSTTSDPKNK

-1652 TKEASIESLGSV
+1652 TKEATIESLGSV
-1664 LFTGNLVTPTKST
+1664 LFTGNLVTPTQST
-1677 TVISTENVKK
+1677 TVISTDSVKK
-1687 YGAAIFGQIADTN
+1687 YGAAIFGQIAATN
-1700 GTQPTSQTTTDNLP
+1700 GTQPTSQTTTENLP
-1714 LTLIASGGNISFR
+1714 LKLIASGGNISFR
-1727 NNEYRPTAADIGQST
+1727 NNEYRPNTADIGQST

-1784 LDINKSNN
+1784 LDINKSDDTR
-1792 PKTVNSAF
+1792 TVNSAF

-1870 SLTIDLSSVGTTVS
+1870 NLTIDLSSVGTTAS
-1884 SGGGL
+1884 PGGGL
-1889 FTPPELRIVDTNTA
+1889 FTPPELRIVDTT
-1903 GGGNSGAQ
+1903 G
-1911 PGGSSGA
+1911 GGSSGA
-1918 PTGGGNGGA
+1918 QTGGTSGTQPGGSGEGA
-1927 ESNPGN
+1927 ASTPGN
-1933 GSSSS
+1933 GSVDSNSGGGSSGS
-1938 SPDANNTGSG
+1938 GPDANNASG
-1948 SSSTNTDQSN
+1948 SSGSPSPDSSA
-1958 VSGGNGA
+1958 SGDSGA
-1965 SSSADSGSST
+1965 SSSTDSNS
-1975 PSSSSPLPTAAS
+1975 PAPASSPTVPAAAS

-2003 PTAPGTTGN
+2003 PAVPATTGN
-2012 QVILDG
+2012 KVIIDG

-2027 TFFQNPALGSDQTIS
+2027 TFFQNPALGSSQTIS
-2042 LLVLPTDSSKMQ
+2042 LLVLPKDPNQMQ
-2054 AQKVVLTGDVSPV
+2054 AQKVVLTGDVSPQ
-2067 KGYTGTLTLDLSNLQ
+2067 KGYTGTLTLDLSDLKK
-2082 NGIQANWTF
+2082 GIQANWTF
-2091 NSYRQW
+2091 KSYRQW
-2097 AYIPRDNHFYANSI
+2097 VYIPRDNHFYANSI
-2111 IGSQMSMATVKQGL
+2111 LGSQMSMATVKQGL

-2144 VSGVGTMLSQRG
+2144 VSGVGTKLSQRG

-2274 ALRLSSILKAPK
+2274 ALRLSSVLKAPT

-2391 YSTQLYLGP
+2391 YSTQVYLGP

>member
-23 SESPITITDLSS
+23 SESQIKHTDLSS
-35 NRTGTFSSQFTEIIP
+35 DRTGSPSSQFTEIIP
-50 EGGAEYKISGNVS
+50 DGGAEYQISGNVS
-63 FSSFSNISEEIQEPS
+63 FSSFSNISEDIQDPS
-78 SDPEQEENDDN
+78 SAPEQDENVDNAGDSSSDSRNTETNAEETPQSPSPGAQGDASPTPSSQ
-89 DEESSLES
+89 ESES
-97 PNTVTEE
+97 GTEE
-104 NSSPETPGD
+104 RP
-113 NSQTSSPQEAER
+113 
-125 GPEESSSST
+125 SST
-134 TTSSPSTPSEQTQN
+134 TTSSPSTSSSQTQN
-148 NAIAL
+148 SAAAL
-153 RSFLYSLQAETE
+153 RSPRYSLQAETE
-165 ETGQTPQEGVSSEEP
+165 ETGPTSQDSDSSEETIP
-180 TPPESTE
+180 SESTE
-187 EDQQGSTEEGQ
+187 EGQPGSTEEGQ
-198 EKPNV
+198 EKPSV

-215 NHTGPL
+215 NHEGPL

-226 PENPGSLTLSKIRV
+226 PANPGSLTLSKIRV

-251 PLSIKDLKQLVLAE
+251 PLSIKDLKQLTLEE

-279 TVTISGVDTLTFSK
+279 TVTISGVETLTFSK
-293 NAVEVTFVDQSETQT
+293 NAVEVTFVDKSETQG
-308 PSAGS
+308 PSEGS
-313 ETEVPSDSSND
+313 GTEDPSDSSD
-324 SDHSSS
+324 ASDHNSS
-330 GGDSSGVSSTP
+330 GGSSNGVSSVP
-341 QAIAFSRFL
+341 QAAAFSRFL
-350 SASPSTDSQPEEA
+350 SASSNTDLQPNET
-363 ENTDSS
+363 ENTDSTLK
-369 VKIELGCGGGIYSK
+369 VELGCGGGIYSK

-397 ENSATKDGGGIYSEE
+397 KNSATKDGGGIYSEDE
-412 DISVSTAEKVL
+412 ISVSTAEKVL
-423 FTGNTAGVVGKES
+423 FTGNTAGVVGTAS

-445 DPEQVS
+445 DPEQGS
-451 PESSP
+451 PESPP
-456 DSTDSQPSSTTSA
+456 DSISSQPSAPGSTGSQQSNTASA
-469 RLTQLSLTLSAS
+469 RLTQLSLTRSAS
-481 TEGGGSN
+481 TDSGST
-488 GQENSLQQDEEDS
+488 GQENSLQQNEQAPENNRQGDAS
-501 EDNQQEEAS
+501 ENTQQDGQGS
-510 SNESQDADQSNS
+510 STESQNADQSAS
-522 ETNQSPDSE
+522 TNDQSPDSE
-531 SPSPTPPQ
+531 SSSPTSPQ

-557 TEKSLTVTDVTQIE
+557 TEKSLTVTDVTKLE
-571 LVNNSATGAG
+571 LVKNSATGAG

-593 TTASNTSDARDP
+593 TTASDTSDARDP

-661 PETEP
+661 SETEP
-666 STTPPSPSSPEGPAA
+666 STTPPSASSAVPAA
-681 AAKTSRFVAMTST
+681 AAKISRFVATTSN
-694 PKSETVVA
+694 PQSETVVD
-702 SPASDID
+702 SPDSDID
-709 VFINKVLNVAIT
+709 VFINKVLSVAIT

-801 TFANNTVQ
+801 TFANNTVK
-809 ATEDPEPEV
+809 ATEDPKPEV
-818 TQPEENV
+818 TQPEETA
-825 PSEEENPSS
+825 PSDGETPPS
-834 TPNNGQNQ
+834 TPNDGQDQTTSPENGQTQ
-842 NTSPANRQNQ
+842 G
-852 EQSGVEESGS
+852 QSGAEGRDSA
-862 EEASD
+862 EASD
-867 VNSEQK
+867 V
-873 VESEGVSDSNGSNQ
+873 SNGQEAGNEGGSASNRSNQ
-887 QESPV
+887 PEALVS
-892 ISPSEDNDQA
+892 SNSDDGDQA
-902 EGSDSTSSSETNNG
+902 E
-916 NSDSGDQNLSEESQ
+916 
-930 EKSPTEETQN
+930 
-940 STSENNAESNNNSS
+940 
-954 NTDSTA
+954 
-960 STGSTEGNQN
+960 
-970 SQTDD
+970 
-975 QENSDVNSGQEVEN
+975 
-989 EGVSDSNGSNQQ
+989 
-1001 ESPVI
+1001 
-1006 SPSEDNDQAEGSDST
+1006 
-1021 SSSETNNGNSD
+1021 
-1032 SGDQNLSEESQEKS
+1032 
-1046 PTEETQNST
+1046 
-1055 SENNAES
+1055 
-1062 NNSSNT
+1062 
-1068 DSTAS
+1068 
-1073 TGSTEENQNSQTDDQ
+1073 
-1088 ENSDVN
+1088 
-1094 SEQKVESE
+1094 
-1102 GVSDSN
+1102 
-1108 GSNQQESQVISPSE
+1108 
-1122 NNDQA
+1122 A
-1127 EGSGSTSSSENG
+1127 EGSGS
-1139 QNQEQSGV
+1139 
-1147 EESGSEE
+1147 EET
-1154 ASDVNSEQKVES
+1154 SDVSGGQEGES
-1166 EEVSDSN
+1166 EE
-1173 GSNQQ
+1173 GS
-1178 ESQVIS
+1178 
-1184 PSENNDQAEGSGS
+1184 AS
-1197 TSSSEKND
+1197 TSSPEPN
-1205 GNSESGDQNLSEES
+1205 GENNESRAQNLSETS
-1219 QEKSPTEE
+1219 QGT
-1227 TQNSTSGNNA
+1227 
-1237 ESNNNSSNTDSTAST
+1237 
-1252 GSTEG
+1252 
-1257 NQNSQTDDQENR
+1257 
-1269 DSNENESVSSSD
+1269 
-1281 GSEEQHTE
+1281 
-1289 SENTNSHVPS
+1289 SENTVSAV
-1299 QSDLSETNSETSEAN
+1299 ENSEP
-1314 TSEHAQ
+1314 
-1320 NGEQTS
+1320 
-1326 ENADSSTKENELSE
+1326 SSP
-1340 VENTES
+1340 
-1346 SSAVSSESPTN
+1346 VSSESSTT
-1357 SQEPQTTASSRVA
+1357 SQGTQAAASSRVA
-1370 ILSSTDTVGSSSATS
+1370 ILSSTNTDGSSGAAASP
-1385 STSEASGSDTSEGES
+1385 SEASESTAGEEDS

-1407 DAPQT
+1407 GASQPA
-1412 EGSSD
+1412 GSSD
-1417 APTLVAGG
+1417 SPTLVAGG

-1439 NGTFSNNKVIDNK
+1439 NGTFSKNTVIDNK
-1452 PSGSKANVLGG
+1452 NSGSTANVLGG

-1471 DINNESSNRSIIFSD
+1471 DINNGSSNRSIVFSE
-1486 NSVSSKSTVG
+1486 NSVSSKSTAG

-1519 SATHEGTNP
+1519 SATHEGTSH
-1528 KNGGTTLKD
+1528 KD

-1555 SFSENIADIGSAIGL
+1555 RFSENTADIGSAIGL
-1570 VADAIPVDNNSGT
+1570 VAGAIPVADNSGT
-1583 ATVSDP
+1583 ATVSDS
-1589 GTPSTTPDTQNK
+1589 GNPSTTSDPKNK

-1664 LFTGNLVTPTKST
+1664 LFTGNLVTPTNST
-1677 TVISTENVKK
+1677 TATSKEAVKK
-1687 YGAAIFGQIADTN
+1687 YGAAIFGQIAATN
-1700 GTQPTSQTTTDNLP
+1700 GTQPTSQTTDNLP
-1714 LTLIASGGNISFR
+1714 LKLIASGGNISFR
-1727 NNEYRPTAADIGQST
+1727 NNEYRPTAPAIGQST

-1761 ISFFDAIQTTTKKTG
+1761 ISFFDAIRTTTKKTG
-1776 TQASAYDT
+1776 TQADAYDT
-1784 LDINKSNN
+1784 LDINQSSN
-1792 PKTVNSAF
+1792 TDAVNSAF

-1870 SLTIDLSSVGTTVS
+1870 NLTIDLSSVGTTVS

-1889 FTPPELRIVDTNTA
+1889 FTPPELRIVDTT
-1903 GGGNSGAQ
+1903 S
-1911 PGGSSGA
+1911 GGSSGTQ
-1918 PTGGGNGGA
+1918 PGGGSGAPAGGSGGDA
-1927 ESNPGN
+1927 ASN
-1933 GSSSS
+1933 
-1938 SPDANNTGSG
+1938 TVSG
-1948 SSSTNTDQSN
+1948 SSGGSQGATDASN
-1958 VSGGNGA
+1958 GGSSASPDSSVSGGNGA
-1965 SSSADSGSST
+1965 GSSSA
-1975 PSSSSPLPTAAS
+1975 SSPSAPASNPAPSTTAAS

-1992 TKNLTAATPAA
+1992 TKNLTAATQAT
-2003 PTAPGTTGN
+2003 PTAPGTIGN
-2012 QVILDG
+2012 KVIIDG

-2042 LLVLPTDSSKMQ
+2042 LLVLPKDSNKMQ
-2054 AQKVVLTGDVSPV
+2054 AQKVVLSGDISPA
-2067 KGYTGTLTLDLSNLQ
+2067 KGYTGNLTLDLNNLQ
-2082 NGIQANWTF
+2082 NGIQAIWTF
-2091 NSYRQW
+2091 KSYRQW
-2097 AYIPRDNHFYANSI
+2097 VYIPRDNHFYANSI
-2111 IGSQMSMATVKQGL
+2111 LGSQMSMATVKQGL

-2144 VSGVGTMLSQRG
+2144 VSGVGTKLSQRG

-2274 ALRLSSILKAPK
+2274 ALRLSSVLKAPT